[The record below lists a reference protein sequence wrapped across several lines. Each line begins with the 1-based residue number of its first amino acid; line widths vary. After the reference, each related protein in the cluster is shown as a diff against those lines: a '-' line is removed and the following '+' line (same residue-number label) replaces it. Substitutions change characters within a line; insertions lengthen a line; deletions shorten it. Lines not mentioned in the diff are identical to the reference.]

1 MKESILFDEFWSHP
15 NKLLEN
21 HIKNMISVGDEELD
35 KQVKLYHDIAKL
47 KNNFQIYIRDTSSDK
62 LDKNHSFLSAYFF
75 LLNSKF
81 DEIPTLFGFLAIVSH
96 HGDAVNLMTLAR
108 DANKFFKNSKEL
120 EYWEEVANAAKNI
133 EVYSGLSTKKDEF
146 LDRVEKLRQYLILLQ
161 YRYKFTYED
170 FINFKSLYSNL
181 VYSDKFEAIF
191 NEPRQENKQ
200 IPLCELEQYISKLA
214 EKSDDEKPN
223 KRDTFRNFVLNNFD
237 ENYKLFTL
245 TAPTGY
251 GKTLTALNFTLKFNK
266 SRIIYT
272 LPFTSIID
280 QTYDI
285 IAKIYKNSD
294 ISVSKAHHKTTI
306 DEENL
311 TEEDRYSKIKFLME
325 SFSGEINVTT
335 LYQLI
340 FALFG
345 NKNKDNVKFN
355 QLKNSV
361 VIIDE
366 AQAIPYNFR
375 KDFILLCEII
385 SQRLGTIFIF
395 MSATMPVIKS
405 ENFKEIS
412 NLEYF
417 SKQDR
422 YVIKW
427 LDIGGEEGF
436 LEKICETARDKNT
449 LVVVNTIKKAQELFV
464 KLKDK
469 FSCFCLN
476 GYMYDE
482 HKRATIEAV
491 KRAINTN
498 KDDPLASKI
507 LLIST
512 QSIEAGVDLDFDVGF
527 REVSPISSI
536 IQTAGRVNRHFG
548 KIRGELY
555 VFPEISK
562 FTNLIYGDLYKV
574 SGAILEDFRRKEVRE
589 SEILEISNSFF
600 QKVSAQLERD
610 MDESD
615 IGKRIKKLEF
625 EDINEE
631 IKKVMDDNC
640 KQTLIIEAK
649 ENFIKDFEAEIFEI
663 KNTKNNEST
672 DTKKNKFDI
681 RDLLKNH
688 IRKLSK
694 FSINVTF
701 KDMDKLTPNLKQ
713 IRGLKDMFYLPFG
726 SPYFYSTDYGLK
738 KDTNLDITDE
748 VFD

>member
-15 NKLLEN
+15 NKLLED
-21 HIKNMISVGDEELD
+21 HIKNMISPGDEELD

-47 KNNFQIYIRDTSSDK
+47 KNNFQIYIRDTSNDK
-62 LDKNHSFLSAYFF
+62 LDKNHSLLSAYFF

-96 HGDAVNLMTLAR
+96 HGDVLNLDRLVR
-108 DANKFFKNSKEL
+108 EDNKFLGDNFENSKEL
-120 EYWEEVANAAKNI
+120 KYWDEVADAAKNI
-133 EVYSGLSTKKDEF
+133 EIYSRLSTSKDEF
-146 LDRVEKLRQYLILLQ
+146 LKKAMSLQIFSCRLI
-161 YRYKFTYED
+161 YRNFTYKD
-170 FINFKSLYSNL
+170 FIDFKSLYSNL

-191 NEPRQENKQ
+191 SMPKQETKN
-200 IPLCELEQYISKLA
+200 IPIDVLEGDIQSLP
-214 EKSDDEKPN
+214 PN
-223 KRDTFRNFVLNNFD
+223 KKRDEFRKFVLNNFD

-251 GKTLTALNFTLKFNK
+251 GKTLTALNFALKFNK
-266 SRIIYT
+266 SRIIYA

-285 IAKIYKNSD
+285 IAKIYENSD

-306 DEENL
+306 GEENL

-340 FALFG
+340 FSLFG

-366 AQAIPYNFR
+366 AQAIPYKFR

-427 LDIGGEEGF
+427 LGISGEEDL
-436 LEKICETARDKNT
+436 LEKICQVARDKNT

-464 KLKDK
+464 KLKDE

-476 GYMYDE
+476 GYMYDD

-491 KRAINTN
+491 RCAIDKS

-548 KIRGELY
+548 EIRGELY

-562 FTNLIYGDLYKV
+562 FTNLIYGDLQKV
-574 SGAILEDFRRKEVRE
+574 SKAILEIFKQREVRE
-589 SEILEISNSFF
+589 SEILEISNLYF
-600 QKVSAQLERD
+600 QKISDQLENLYIQS
-610 MDESD
+610 E
-615 IGKRIKKLEF
+615 IKKLEF
-625 EDINEE
+625 ENINQKIEE
-631 IKKVMDDNC
+631 IMDDNC
-640 KQTLIIEAK
+640 KQTLMIEAK
-649 ENFIKDFEAEIFEI
+649 ENFIKNFEAKILEI
-663 KNTKNNEST
+663 KNSQNDEFT
-672 DTKKNKFDI
+672 I

-694 FSINVTF
+694 FSINVTL
-701 KDMDKLTPNLKQ
+701 KDKEKLLPNLRQ

-726 SPYFYSTDYGLK
+726 SSYFYSTDYGLK
-738 KDTNLDITDE
+738 KDMNLDITDE

>member
-21 HIKNMISVGDEELD
+21 HIKNMISPGDEELD

-47 KNNFQIYIRDTSSDK
+47 KNNFQIYIRDTSNDK

-75 LLNSKF
+75 ILNSKF
-81 DEIPTLFGFLAIVSH
+81 DEIPTLFGLLAIISH

-120 EYWEEVANAAKNI
+120 EYWEEVANAAKNTQ
-133 EVYSGLSTKKDEF
+133 VYSGLSTKKDEF
-146 LDRVEKLRQYLILLQ
+146 LARGEKLRQYLILLQ
-161 YRYKFTYED
+161 YKHKFTYED

-191 NEPRQENKQ
+191 SMPKQETKD
-200 IPLCELEQYISKLA
+200 IPIDVLECDIKTLP
-214 EKSDDEKPN
+214 PN
-223 KRDTFRNFVLNNFD
+223 KKRDEFRKFVLNNFD

-251 GKTLTALNFTLKFNK
+251 GKTLTALNFALKFNK

-285 IAKIYKNSD
+285 VAKIYKNSN

-311 TEEDRYSKIKFLME
+311 TEDDRYSKIKFLME
-325 SFSGEINVTT
+325 SFSGEINITT

-340 FALFG
+340 FAIFG

-412 NLEYF
+412 NLDYF

-427 LDIGGEEGF
+427 LDISGEED
-436 LEKICETARDKNT
+436 LLKKICETARDKNT

-464 KLKDK
+464 KLRDK

-476 GYMYDE
+476 GYMYDD
-482 HKRATIEAV
+482 HKHATIEAV

-527 REVSPISSI
+527 REVSPISSV
-536 IQTAGRVNRHFG
+536 IQIAGRVNRHFG
-548 KIRGELY
+548 KIMGELY

-562 FTNLIYGDLYKV
+562 FTNLIYGDLQKV
-574 SGAILEDFRRKEVRE
+574 SKAILEIFKQREVRE
-589 SEILEISNSFF
+589 SEILEISNLYF
-600 QKVSAQLERD
+600 QKISDQLENLYIQS
-610 MDESD
+610 E
-615 IGKRIKKLEF
+615 IKKLEF
-625 EDINEE
+625 ENINQKIEE
-631 IKKVMDDNC
+631 IMKDNH
-640 KQTLIIEAK
+640 KQTLIIEPE
-649 ENFIKDFEAEIFEI
+649 ENFIKDFEAKIIEI
-663 KNTKNNEST
+663 KNSANGEFT
-672 DTKKNKFDI
+672 I

-694 FSINVTF
+694 FSINVTL
-701 KDMDKLTPNLKQ
+701 KDKEKLTPNLKQ
-713 IRGLKDMFYLPFG
+713 MRGLKDMFYLPFG
-726 SPYFYSTDYGLK
+726 SSYFYSADYGLK

>member
-21 HIKNMISVGDEELD
+21 HIKNMISPGDEELD

-47 KNNFQIYIRDTSSDK
+47 KNNFQIYIRDTSNDK

-108 DANKFFKNSKEL
+108 EANKFFKNSKEL

-133 EVYSGLSTKKDEF
+133 KIYSGLSTKKDEF
-146 LDRVEKLRQYLILLQ
+146 LDGAERLRRYLILLQ
-161 YRYKFTYED
+161 YKHKFTYED

-251 GKTLTALNFTLKFNK
+251 GKTLTALNFALKFNK
-266 SRIIYT
+266 SRIIYA

-325 SFSGEINVTT
+325 SFSGEINATT

-427 LDIGGEEGF
+427 LDISGEEEL
-436 LEKICETARDKNT
+436 LEKICETAKDKNT

-464 KLKDK
+464 KLRDK

-476 GYMYDE
+476 GYMHDR
-482 HKRATIEAV
+482 HKRAIIRMV
-491 KRAINTN
+491 RCGISKS
-498 KDDPLASKI
+498 KKDPLASKI

-548 KIRGELY
+548 EICGELY

-562 FTNLIYGDLYKV
+562 FTKSIYGDLYKV
-574 SGAILEDFRRKEVRE
+574 SGTILENFRQREVRE
-589 SEILEISNSFF
+589 SEILEISNLYF
-600 QKVSAQLERD
+600 QKISNQLENLYI
-610 MDESD
+610 ESE
-615 IGKRIKKLEF
+615 IKKLEF
-625 EDINEE
+625 ENINQKIEE
-631 IKKVMDDNC
+631 IMDDNC

-649 ENFIKDFEAEIFEI
+649 ENFIKDFEAKILEI
-663 KNTKNNEST
+663 KDSQNDEFT
-672 DTKKNKFDI
+672 I

-701 KDMDKLTPNLKQ
+701 KDKEKLLPNLRQ

-726 SPYFYSTDYGLK
+726 SSYFYSVDYGLK
-738 KDTNLDITDE
+738 KDTNLDIEDE

>member
-1 MKESILFDEFWSHP
+1 MMKESILFDEFWSHP

-21 HIKNMISVGDEELD
+21 HIKNMISPDDEELG

-47 KNNFQIYIRDTSSDK
+47 KNNFQIYIRDTSNDK
-62 LDKNHSFLSAYFF
+62 LDKNHSLLSAYFF

-81 DEIPTLFGFLAIVSH
+81 DEILTLFGFLVIVSH
-96 HGDAVNLMTLAR
+96 HGNVVNLMTLSR
-108 DANKFFKNSKEL
+108 EANKFFKNQKEL
-120 EYWEEVANAAKNI
+120 EQWDEVANAAKNI
-133 EVYSGLSTKKDEF
+133 KIYSGLSTKKDEF
-146 LDRVEKLRQYLILLQ
+146 LNRAEKLRQYLVLSQ
-161 YRYKFTYED
+161 YRHKFTYED

-181 VYSDKFEAIF
+181 IYSDKFEAIF
-191 NEPRQENKQ
+191 SMPKQENKD
-200 IPLCELEQYISKLA
+200 IPIDVLEASIKNLP
-214 EKSDDEKPN
+214 PN
-223 KRDTFRNFVLNNFD
+223 KKRDAFRNFVLNNFD
-237 ENYKLFTL
+237 KERKLFTL

-251 GKTLTALNFTLKFNK
+251 GKTLTALNFALKFNK
-266 SRIIYT
+266 SRIIYA

-285 IAKIYKNSD
+285 VAKIYKNSD
-294 ISVSKAHHKTTI
+294 ILVSKAHHKTTI
-306 DEENL
+306 GEENL
-311 TEEDRYSKIKFLME
+311 TKEDRYSKIKFLME
-325 SFSGEINVTT
+325 SFSGEINITT

-405 ENFKEIS
+405 EKFKEIS
-412 NLEYF
+412 NLDYF

-427 LDIGGEEGF
+427 LDIGGEDEL
-436 LEKICETARDKNT
+436 LEKICEAASDKNT
-449 LVVVNTIKKAQELFV
+449 LVVVNTIKKAQELFT
-464 KLKDK
+464 KLRDK

-476 GYMYDE
+476 GYMYDD

-491 KRAINTN
+491 RCAVN
-498 KDDPLASKI
+498 KSKVDPLASKI

-512 QSIEAGVDLDFDVGF
+512 QSIEAGVDLDFDIGF

-548 KIRGELY
+548 ATRGELY

-574 SGAILEDFRRKEVRE
+574 SGTILSDLKQKEVRE
-589 SEILEISNSFF
+589 SEILEISNLYF
-600 QKVSAQLERD
+600 QKISNQLENLH
-610 MDESD
+610 
-615 IGKRIKKLEF
+615 IKSEIEKLEF
-625 EDINEE
+625 ENINQKIEDIMN
-631 IKKVMDDNC
+631 DNY
-640 KQTLIIEAK
+640 KQTIIIEPE
-649 ENFIKDFEAEIFEI
+649 ENFIKNFEAKIFEI
-663 KNTKNNEST
+663 KNSPNE
-672 DTKKNKFDI
+672 KFTI
-681 RDLLKNH
+681 RDLFKNH

-694 FSINVTF
+694 FSINVAL
-701 KDMDKLTPNLKQ
+701 KDMNKLMPNLKQ
-713 IRGLKDMFYLPFG
+713 INGLRDMFYLPFG
-726 SPYFYSTDYGLK
+726 SSYFYSAEYGLK

>member
-1 MKESILFDEFWSHP
+1 MMKESILFDEFWSHP

-21 HIKNMISVGDEELD
+21 HIKNMISPDDDELD
-35 KQVKLYHDIAKL
+35 RQLKLYHDIAKL
-47 KNNFQIYIRDTSSDK
+47 KNNFQIYIRDTSNDK
-62 LDKNHSFLSAYFF
+62 LDKNHSLLSAYFF

-81 DEIPTLFGFLAIVSH
+81 DEILTLFGFLAIVSH
-96 HGDAVNLMTLAR
+96 HGDVVNLMTLAR
-108 DANKFFKNSKEL
+108 EANKFFKNQKEL
-120 EYWEEVANAAKNI
+120 EQWDEVAGAAKNI
-133 EVYSGLSTKKDEF
+133 KIYSGLSTKKNEF
-146 LDRVEKLRQYLILLQ
+146 IDRVEKLRQYLVLSQ

-181 VYSDKFEAIF
+181 IYSDKFEAIF
-191 NEPRQENKQ
+191 SMPKQENKD
-200 IPLCELEQYISKLA
+200 IPIDVLEASIKNLP
-214 EKSDDEKPN
+214 PN
-223 KRDTFRNFVLNNFD
+223 EKRDAFRNFVLNNFD
-237 ENYKLFTL
+237 KERKLFTL

-251 GKTLTALNFTLKFNK
+251 GKTLTALNFALKFNK
-266 SRIIYT
+266 SRIIYA

-285 IAKIYKNSD
+285 VAKIYKNSD
-294 ISVSKAHHKTTI
+294 ILVSKAHHKTTI
-306 DEENL
+306 GEENL
-311 TEEDRYSKIKFLME
+311 TKEDRYSKIKFLME

-405 ENFKEIS
+405 EKFKEIS
-412 NLEYF
+412 NLDYF

-427 LDIGGEEGF
+427 LDIGGEDEL
-436 LEKICETARDKNT
+436 LEKICEAASDKNT
-449 LVVVNTIKKAQELFV
+449 LVVVNTIKKAQELFT
-464 KLKDK
+464 KLRDK

-476 GYMYDE
+476 GYMYDD

-491 KRAINTN
+491 RCAID
-498 KDDPLASKI
+498 KSKVDPLASKI

-512 QSIEAGVDLDFDVGF
+512 QSIEAGVDLDFDIGF

-548 KIRGELY
+548 ATRGELY

-574 SGAILEDFRRKEVRE
+574 SGAILSDLKQKEVRE
-589 SEILEISNSFF
+589 SEILEISNLYF
-600 QKVSAQLERD
+600 QKISNQLENLH
-610 MDESD
+610 
-615 IGKRIKKLEF
+615 IKSEIEKLEF
-625 EDINEE
+625 ENINQKIEE
-631 IKKVMDDNC
+631 IMNDNY
-640 KQTLIIEAK
+640 KQTIIIEPK
-649 ENFIKDFEAEIFEI
+649 ENFIKDFEAKIFEI
-663 KNTKNNEST
+663 KNSPNE
-672 DTKKNKFDI
+672 KFTI
-681 RDLLKNH
+681 RDLFKNH

-694 FSINVTF
+694 FSINVAL
-701 KDMDKLTPNLKQ
+701 KDMNKLMPNLKQ
-713 IRGLKDMFYLPFG
+713 ISGLKDMFYLPFG
-726 SPYFYSTDYGLK
+726 SSYFYSAEYGLK

>member
-1 MKESILFDEFWSHP
+1 MMKESILFDEFWSHP

-21 HIKNMISVGDEELD
+21 HIKNMISPDDDELD
-35 KQVKLYHDIAKL
+35 RQVKLYHDIAKL
-47 KNNFQIYIRDTSSDK
+47 KNNFQIYIRDTSNDK
-62 LDKNHSFLSAYFF
+62 LDKNHSLLSAYFF

-96 HGDAVNLMTLAR
+96 HGDVVNLMTLAR
-108 DANKFFKNSKEL
+108 EANKFFKNQKEL
-120 EYWEEVANAAKNI
+120 EQWDEVAGAARNI
-133 EVYSGLSTKKDEF
+133 KIYSGLSTKKDEL
-146 LDRVEKLRQYLILLQ
+146 LDRAEKLRQYLVLSQ
-161 YRYKFTYED
+161 YRHKFTYED

-181 VYSDKFEAIF
+181 IYSDKFEAIF
-191 NEPRQENKQ
+191 SMPKQQTKNIPIDVLESDIQNLPPNE
-200 IPLCELEQYISKLA
+200 
-214 EKSDDEKPN
+214 
-223 KRDTFRNFVLNNFD
+223 KRDAFRKFVLNNFD
-237 ENYKLFTL
+237 KECKLFTL

-251 GKTLTALNFTLKFNK
+251 GKTLTALNFALKFNK
-266 SRIIYT
+266 PRIIYA

-285 IAKIYKNSD
+285 VVKIYKNSD
-294 ISVSKAHHKTTI
+294 ILVSKAHHKTTI

-311 TEEDRYSKIKFLME
+311 TKEDRYSKIKFLME

-412 NLEYF
+412 NLDYF

-427 LDIGGEEGF
+427 LDTDGEDEL
-436 LEKICETARDKNT
+436 LEKICETASDKNT
-449 LVVVNTIKKAQELFV
+449 LVVVNTIKKAQELFT
-464 KLKDK
+464 KLRDK

-476 GYMYDE
+476 GYMYDD
-482 HKRATIEAV
+482 HKCATIEAV
-491 KRAINTN
+491 KCAID
-498 KDDPLASKI
+498 KSKVDPLASKI

-512 QSIEAGVDLDFDVGF
+512 QSIEAGVDLDFDIGF

-548 KIRGELY
+548 ATRGELY

-574 SGAILEDFRRKEVRE
+574 SGAILSDLKQKEVRE
-589 SEILEISNSFF
+589 SEILEISNFYF
-600 QKVSAQLERD
+600 QKISNQLENLH
-610 MDESD
+610 
-615 IGKRIKKLEF
+615 IKSEIEKLEF
-625 EDINEE
+625 ENINQKIEDIMN
-631 IKKVMDDNC
+631 DNY
-640 KQTLIIEAK
+640 KQTIIIEPE
-649 ENFIKDFEAEIFEI
+649 ENFIKDFEAKIFEI
-663 KNTKNNEST
+663 KNSPNE
-672 DTKKNKFDI
+672 KFTI
-681 RDLLKNH
+681 RDLFKNH
-688 IRKLSK
+688 IRKLPE
-694 FSINVTF
+694 FSINVAL
-701 KDMDKLTPNLKQ
+701 KDMNKLMPNLKQ
-713 IRGLKDMFYLPFG
+713 INGLKDMFYLPFG
-726 SPYFYSTDYGLK
+726 SSYFYSAECGLK
-738 KDTNLDITDE
+738 KDTNLDIEDE

>member
-1 MKESILFDEFWSHP
+1 MMKESILFDEFWSHP

-21 HIKNMISVGDEELD
+21 HIKNMISPDDDELG

-47 KNNFQIYIRDTSSDK
+47 KNNFQIYIRDTSNDK
-62 LDKNHSFLSAYFF
+62 LDKNHSLLSAYFF

-96 HGDAVNLMTLAR
+96 HGDVVNLMTLAR
-108 DANKFFKNSKEL
+108 EANKFFKNQKEL
-120 EYWEEVANAAKNI
+120 EQWDEVAGAAKNI
-133 EVYSGLSTKKDEF
+133 KIYSGLSTKKDEF
-146 LDRVEKLRQYLILLQ
+146 LDRAEKLRQYLVLSQ
-161 YRYKFTYED
+161 YRHKFTYED

-181 VYSDKFEAIF
+181 IYNDKFEAIF
-191 NEPRQENKQ
+191 SMPKQQSKDIPIDVLESDIQNLPPNE
-200 IPLCELEQYISKLA
+200 
-214 EKSDDEKPN
+214 
-223 KRDTFRNFVLNNFD
+223 KRDAFRNFVLNNFD
-237 ENYKLFTL
+237 KECKLFTL

-251 GKTLTALNFTLKFNK
+251 GKTLTALNFALKFNK
-266 SRIIYT
+266 PRIIYA

-285 IAKIYKNSD
+285 VAKIYKNSD
-294 ISVSKAHHKTTI
+294 ILVSKAHHKTTI
-306 DEENL
+306 GEENL
-311 TEEDRYSKIKFLME
+311 TQEDRYSKIKFLME

-412 NLEYF
+412 NLDYF

-427 LDIGGEEGF
+427 LDIGGEDEL
-436 LEKICETARDKNT
+436 LEKICEAASDKNT
-449 LVVVNTIKKAQELFV
+449 LVVVNTIKKAQELFT
-464 KLKDK
+464 KLRDK

-476 GYMYDE
+476 GYMYDD

-491 KRAINTN
+491 RCAVN
-498 KDDPLASKI
+498 KSKVDPLASKI

-512 QSIEAGVDLDFDVGF
+512 QSIEAGVDLDFDIGF

-548 KIRGELY
+548 ATRGELY

-574 SGAILEDFRRKEVRE
+574 SGTILSDLKQKEVRE
-589 SEILEISNSFF
+589 SEILEISNLYF
-600 QKVSAQLERD
+600 QKISNQLENLH
-610 MDESD
+610 
-615 IGKRIKKLEF
+615 IKSEIEKLEF
-625 EDINEE
+625 ENINQKIEDIMN
-631 IKKVMDDNC
+631 DNY
-640 KQTLIIEAK
+640 KQTLIIEPE
-649 ENFIKDFEAEIFEI
+649 ENFIKNFEAKIFEI
-663 KNTKNNEST
+663 KNSPNE
-672 DTKKNKFDI
+672 KFTI
-681 RDLLKNH
+681 KDLFKNH

-694 FSINVTF
+694 FSINVTL
-701 KDMDKLTPNLKQ
+701 KDMNKLMPNLKQ
-713 IRGLKDMFYLPFG
+713 INGLKDIFYLPFG
-726 SPYFYSTDYGLK
+726 SSYFYSAECGLK
-738 KDTNLDITDE
+738 KDTNLDIEDE

>member
-1 MKESILFDEFWSHP
+1 MMKESILFDEFWSHP

-21 HIKNMISVGDEELD
+21 HIKNMISPDDEELG

-62 LDKNHSFLSAYFF
+62 LDKNHSLLSAYFF

-96 HGDAVNLMTLAR
+96 HGDVVNLMTLAR
-108 DANKFFKNSKEL
+108 ETNKFFKNQKEL
-120 EYWEEVANAAKNI
+120 EQWDEVAGAAKNI
-133 EVYSGLSTKKDEF
+133 KIYSGLSTKKDEF
-146 LDRVEKLRQYLILLQ
+146 LDRAEKLRQYLVLSQ
-161 YRYKFTYED
+161 YRRKFTYED

-181 VYSDKFEAIF
+181 IYGDKFEAIF
-191 NEPRQENKQ
+191 GMPKQQTKYILIDVLEAGIQNLPPNE
-200 IPLCELEQYISKLA
+200 
-214 EKSDDEKPN
+214 
-223 KRDTFRNFVLNNFD
+223 KRDAFRKFVLNNFD

-251 GKTLTALNFTLKFNK
+251 GKTLTALNFALKFNK
-266 SRIIYT
+266 PRIIYV

-285 IAKIYKNSD
+285 VAKIYKNSD
-294 ISVSKAHHKTTI
+294 ILVSKAHHKTTI
-306 DEENL
+306 GEENL

-405 ENFKEIS
+405 EKFKEIS
-412 NLEYF
+412 NLDYF

-427 LDIGGEEGF
+427 LDTGGEDEL
-436 LEKICETARDKNT
+436 LEKIYEAASDKNT
-449 LVVVNTIKKAQELFV
+449 LIVVNTIKKAQELFT
-464 KLKDK
+464 KLRDK
-469 FSCFCLN
+469 FNCFCLN
-476 GYMYDE
+476 GYMYDD

-491 KRAINTN
+491 RCAID
-498 KDDPLASKI
+498 KSKVDPLASKI

-548 KIRGELY
+548 EICGELY

-574 SGAILEDFRRKEVRE
+574 SGAILSDLKQKEVRE
-589 SEILEISNSFF
+589 SEILEISNLYF
-600 QKVSAQLERD
+600 QKISNQLENLH
-610 MDESD
+610 
-615 IGKRIKKLEF
+615 IKSEIEKLEF
-625 EDINEE
+625 ENINQKIEDIMNG
-631 IKKVMDDNC
+631 NY
-640 KQTLIIEAK
+640 KQTIIIEPE
-649 ENFIKDFEAEIFEI
+649 ENFIKDFEARIFEI
-663 KNTKNNEST
+663 KNSPNE
-672 DTKKNKFDI
+672 KFTI
-681 RDLLKNH
+681 RDLFKNH

-694 FSINVTF
+694 FSINVTL
-701 KDMDKLTPNLKQ
+701 KDMNKLMPNLKQ
-713 IRGLKDMFYLPFG
+713 INGLKDMFYLPFG
-726 SPYFYSTDYGLK
+726 SSYFYSAECGLK
-738 KDTNLDITDE
+738 KDMNLDITDE

>member
-21 HIKNMISVGDEELD
+21 HIKNMISPDDDELGR
-35 KQVKLYHDIAKL
+35 QVKLFHDIAKL

-62 LDKNHSFLSAYFF
+62 LDKNHSLLSAYFF

-81 DEIPTLFGFLAIVSH
+81 DEIPTMFGFLAIVSH
-96 HGDAVNLMTLAR
+96 HGDVVNLMTLAR
-108 DANKFFKNSKEL
+108 EDNKFFKNQKEL
-120 EYWEEVANAAKNI
+120 EQWDEVANAAKNI
-133 EVYSGLSTKKDEF
+133 KIYLGLSTKKDEF
-146 LDRVEKLRQYLILLQ
+146 LDRAEKLRQYLVLSQ
-161 YRYKFTYED
+161 YRHKFTYED

-181 VYSDKFEAIF
+181 IYSDKFEAIF
-191 NEPRQENKQ
+191 SMPKQQSKDIPIDVLESDIQNLPPNE
-200 IPLCELEQYISKLA
+200 
-214 EKSDDEKPN
+214 
-223 KRDTFRNFVLNNFD
+223 KRDAFRKFVLNNFD
-237 ENYKLFTL
+237 KECKLFTL

-251 GKTLTALNFTLKFNK
+251 GKTLTALNFALKFNK
-266 SRIIYT
+266 PRIIYA

-285 IAKIYKNSD
+285 VAKIYKSSD
-294 ISVSKAHHKTTI
+294 ILVSKAHHKTTI

-311 TEEDRYSKIKFLME
+311 TDEDRYSKIKFLME

-340 FALFG
+340 FTLFG

-412 NLEYF
+412 NLDYF

-427 LDIGGEEGF
+427 LDIGGEDEL
-436 LEKICETARDKNT
+436 LEKICETASDKNT
-449 LVVVNTIKKAQELFV
+449 LVVVNTIKKAQELFT

-476 GYMYDE
+476 GYMYDD
-482 HKRATIEAV
+482 HKRATTRSV
-491 KRAINTN
+491 RCAID
-498 KDDPLASKI
+498 KSKVDPLASKI

-548 KIRGELY
+548 ATRGELY

-562 FTNLIYGDLYKV
+562 FANLIYGDLYKV
-574 SGAILEDFRRKEVRE
+574 SGAILGDLKQKEVRE
-589 SEILEISNSFF
+589 SEILEISNLFF
-600 QKVSAQLERD
+600 QKISNQLENLH
-610 MDESD
+610 
-615 IGKRIKKLEF
+615 IKSEIEKLEF
-625 EDINEE
+625 ENINQKIEDIMN
-631 IKKVMDDNC
+631 DNY
-640 KQTLIIEAK
+640 KQTIIIEPE
-649 ENFIKDFEAEIFEI
+649 ENFIKDFEAKIFEI
-663 KNTKNNEST
+663 KNSPNE
-672 DTKKNKFDI
+672 KFTI
-681 RDLLKNH
+681 RDLFKNH

-694 FSINVTF
+694 FSINVTL
-701 KDMDKLTPNLKQ
+701 KDMNKLMPNLKQ
-713 IRGLKDMFYLPFG
+713 INGLKDMFYLPFG
-726 SPYFYSTDYGLK
+726 SSYFYSAEYGLK
-738 KDTNLDITDE
+738 KDANLDITDE

>member
-21 HIKNMISVGDEELD
+21 HIKNMISAGDEELD

-47 KNNFQIYIRDTSSDK
+47 KNNFQIYIRDTSNDK
-62 LDKNHSFLSAYFF
+62 LDKNHSLLSAYFF
-75 LLNSKF
+75 ILNSKF

-108 DANKFFKNSKEL
+108 EANKFFKNSKEL
-120 EYWEEVANAAKNI
+120 EYWEEVANAAKNTQ
-133 EVYSGLSTKKDEF
+133 VYSGLSIKKDEF
-146 LDRVEKLRQYLILLQ
+146 LYRAERLRQYLILLQ
-161 YRYKFTYED
+161 YRYKFTYSD

-191 NEPRQENKQ
+191 SMPKQETKN
-200 IPLCELEQYISKLA
+200 IPIDALEGNIKTLP
-214 EKSDDEKPN
+214 PN
-223 KRDTFRNFVLNNFD
+223 KKRDEFRNFVLNNFD
-237 ENYKLFTL
+237 EDYKLFTL

-251 GKTLTALNFTLKFNK
+251 GKTLTALNFALKFNK
-266 SRIIYT
+266 SRIIYA

-285 IAKIYKNSD
+285 IAKIYKNND

-306 DEENL
+306 DEKNL
-311 TEEDRYSKIKFLME
+311 TNEDRYSKVKFLME

-427 LDIGGEEGF
+427 LDISGEED
-436 LEKICETARDKNT
+436 LLKKICETARDKNT
-449 LVVVNTIKKAQELFV
+449 LVVVNTIKKAQELFA
-464 KLKDK
+464 KLRDK

-476 GYMYDE
+476 GYMYDD
-482 HKRATIEAV
+482 HKHATIEAV
-491 KRAINTN
+491 RRAINTN
-498 KDDPLASKI
+498 KNDPLASKI

-548 KIRGELY
+548 EIRGELY

-562 FTNLIYGDLYKV
+562 FTNLIYGDLQKV
-574 SGAILEDFRRKEVRE
+574 SKAILEIFKQREVRE
-589 SEILEISNSFF
+589 SEILEISNFYF
-600 QKVSAQLERD
+600 QKISDQLENLYIQS
-610 MDESD
+610 E
-615 IGKRIKKLEF
+615 IKKLEF
-625 EDINEE
+625 ENINHKIEE
-631 IKKVMDDNC
+631 VMKDNH

-649 ENFIKDFEAEIFEI
+649 ENFIKDFEAKILEI
-663 KNTKNNEST
+663 KNSSNGEFT
-672 DTKKNKFDI
+672 I
-681 RDLLKNH
+681 RDILKNH

-701 KDMDKLTPNLKQ
+701 KDKEKLTPNLKQ
-713 IRGLKDMFYLPFG
+713 INGLKDMFYLPFG
-726 SPYFYSTDYGLK
+726 SSYFYSDDYGLK
-738 KDTNLDITDE
+738 KDTNLDIEDE

>member
-21 HIKNMISVGDEELD
+21 HIKNMISPDEDELG

-47 KNNFQIYIRDTSSDK
+47 KNNFQIYIRDTSNDK
-62 LDKNHSFLSAYFF
+62 LDKNHSLLSAYFF

-96 HGDAVNLMTLAR
+96 HGNVVNLMTLAR
-108 DANKFFKNSKEL
+108 EANKFFKNQKEL
-120 EYWEEVANAAKNI
+120 EQWEEVAGAAKNI
-133 EVYSGLSTKKDEF
+133 KIYSGLSTKKDEF
-146 LDRVEKLRQYLILLQ
+146 LDRAKKLRQYLVLSQ

-181 VYSDKFEAIF
+181 IYSDKFEAIF
-191 NEPRQENKQ
+191 SMPKQ
-200 IPLCELEQYISKLA
+200 QTKDIPIDVLEASIQKLP
-214 EKSDDEKPN
+214 PN
-223 KRDTFRNFVLNNFD
+223 KKRDAFKKFVLNNFD

-251 GKTLTALNFTLKFNK
+251 GKTLTALNFALKFNK
-266 SRIIYT
+266 SRIIYA

-285 IAKIYKNSD
+285 VAKIYKSSD
-294 ISVSKAHHKTTI
+294 ILVSKAHHKTTI

-311 TEEDRYSKIKFLME
+311 TKEDRYSKIKFLME

-405 ENFKEIS
+405 EKFKEIS
-412 NLEYF
+412 NLDYF

-427 LDIGGEEGF
+427 LDIGGEDEL
-436 LEKICETARDKNT
+436 LEKICETASDKNT
-449 LVVVNTIKKAQELFV
+449 LVVVNTIKKAQELFA

-469 FSCFCLN
+469 FNCFCLN
-476 GYMYDE
+476 GYMFDD
-482 HKRATIEAV
+482 HKRTTIEAV

-498 KDDPLASKI
+498 KNDPLESKI

-512 QSIEAGVDLDFDVGF
+512 QSIEAGVDLDFDIGF
-527 REVSPISSI
+527 REVAPISSI

-548 KIRGELY
+548 EIRGELY
-555 VFPEISK
+555 IFPEISK
-562 FTNLIYGDLYKV
+562 FINLIYGDLYKV
-574 SGAILEDFRRKEVRE
+574 SGAILSNLKQKEVRE
-589 SEILEISNSFF
+589 SEILEISNLYF
-600 QKVSAQLERD
+600 QKISNQLENLH
-610 MDESD
+610 
-615 IGKRIKKLEF
+615 IKSEIEKLEF
-625 EDINEE
+625 ENINQKIEDIMN
-631 IKKVMDDNC
+631 DNY
-640 KQTLIIEAK
+640 KQTIIIEPE
-649 ENFIKDFEAEIFEI
+649 ENFIKDFEAKIFEI
-663 KNTKNNEST
+663 KNSPNE
-672 DTKKNKFDI
+672 KFTI
-681 RDLLKNH
+681 RDLFKNH

-694 FSINVTF
+694 FSINVTL
-701 KDMDKLTPNLKQ
+701 KDMNKLMPNLKQ
-713 IRGLKDMFYLPFG
+713 INGLKDMFYLPFG
-726 SPYFYSTDYGLK
+726 SSYFYSADYGLK
-738 KDTNLDITDE
+738 KDTNLDIEDE

>member
-21 HIKNMISVGDEELD
+21 HIKNMISPDDDELG
-35 KQVKLYHDIAKL
+35 KQVKLFHDIAKL
-47 KNNFQIYIRDTSSDK
+47 KNNFQIYIRDTSNDK
-62 LDKNHSFLSAYFF
+62 LDKNHSLLSAYFF

-96 HGDAVNLMTLAR
+96 HGDVVNLMTLAR
-108 DANKFFKNSKEL
+108 EANKFFKNQKEL
-120 EYWEEVANAAKNI
+120 EQWDEVAGATKNI
-133 EVYSGLSTKKDEF
+133 KIYSGLSTKKDEF
-146 LDRVEKLRQYLILLQ
+146 LDRAEKLRQYLVLSQ
-161 YRYKFTYED
+161 YRHKFTYED

-181 VYSDKFEAIF
+181 IYSDKFEAIF
-191 NEPRQENKQ
+191 SMPKQQTKYIPIDVLEAGIQNLPPNE
-200 IPLCELEQYISKLA
+200 
-214 EKSDDEKPN
+214 
-223 KRDTFRNFVLNNFD
+223 KRDAFRNFVLNNFD

-251 GKTLTALNFTLKFNK
+251 GKTLTALNFALKFNK
-266 SRIIYT
+266 SRIIYA

-285 IAKIYKNSD
+285 VAKIYKSSD
-294 ISVSKAHHKTTI
+294 ILVSKAHHKTTI
-306 DEENL
+306 GEENL
-311 TEEDRYSKIKFLME
+311 TDEDRYSKIKFLME

-375 KDFILLCEII
+375 KDFILLCEIL
-385 SQRLGTIFIF
+385 SQRLGTVFIF

-412 NLEYF
+412 NLDYF

-427 LDIGGEEGF
+427 LDIDGEDEL
-436 LEKICETARDKNT
+436 LEKICKAANDKNT
-449 LVVVNTIKKAQELFV
+449 LVVVNTIKKAQELFT

-476 GYMYDE
+476 GYMYDD
-482 HKRATIEAV
+482 HKRATTRAV
-491 KRAINTN
+491 RCAID
-498 KDDPLASKI
+498 KSKVDPLASKI

-548 KIRGELY
+548 EIRGELY
-555 VFPEISK
+555 IFPEISK

-574 SGAILEDFRRKEVRE
+574 SGAILSDLKQKEVRE
-589 SEILEISNSFF
+589 SEILEISNLYF
-600 QKVSAQLERD
+600 QKISNQLENLH
-610 MDESD
+610 
-615 IGKRIKKLEF
+615 IKSEIEKLEF
-625 EDINEE
+625 ENINQKIEDIMN
-631 IKKVMDDNC
+631 DNY
-640 KQTLIIEAK
+640 KQTIIIEPE
-649 ENFIKDFEAEIFEI
+649 ENFIKDFEAKIFEI
-663 KNTKNNEST
+663 KNSPNE
-672 DTKKNKFDI
+672 KFTI
-681 RDLLKNH
+681 RDLFKNH

-694 FSINVTF
+694 FSINVTL
-701 KDMDKLTPNLKQ
+701 KDMNKLMPNLKQ
-713 IRGLKDMFYLPFG
+713 INGLKDMFYLPFG
-726 SPYFYSTDYGLK
+726 SSYFYSADYGLK
-738 KDTNLDITDE
+738 KDTNLDIEDE

>member
-21 HIKNMISVGDEELD
+21 HIKNMISAGDEELD

-47 KNNFQIYIRDTSSDK
+47 KNNFQIYIRDASNDK
-62 LDKNHSFLSAYFF
+62 LDKNHSLLSAYFF

-96 HGDAVNLMTLAR
+96 HGDVVNLMTLAR
-108 DANKFFKNSKEL
+108 EANKFFKNQKEL
-120 EYWEEVANAAKNI
+120 EQWDEVAGAAKNI
-133 EVYSGLSTKKDEF
+133 KIYLGLSTKKDEF
-146 LDRVEKLRQYLILLQ
+146 LDRAEKLRQYLVLSQ
-161 YRYKFTYED
+161 YRDKFTYED

-181 VYSDKFEAIF
+181 IYSDKFEAIF
-191 NEPRQENKQ
+191 SMPKQENKD
-200 IPLCELEQYISKLA
+200 IPIDVLE
-214 EKSDDEKPN
+214 SDIKNLPPN
-223 KRDTFRNFVLNNFD
+223 KKRNTFRNFVLNNFD
-237 ENYKLFTL
+237 EKYKLFTL

-251 GKTLTALNFTLKFNK
+251 GKTLTALNFALKFNK
-266 SRIIYT
+266 SRIIYA

-285 IAKIYKNSD
+285 VAKIYKNSD
-294 ISVSKAHHKTTI
+294 ILVSKAHHKTTI

-375 KDFILLCEII
+375 KDFILLCEIL
-385 SQRLGTIFIF
+385 SQRLGTVFIF

-412 NLEYF
+412 NLDYF

-427 LDIGGEEGF
+427 LDIDGEDEL
-436 LEKICETARDKNT
+436 LEKICKAANDKNT
-449 LVVVNTIKKAQELFV
+449 LVVVNTIKKAQELFT

-476 GYMYDE
+476 GYMYDD
-482 HKRATIEAV
+482 HKRATTRAV
-491 KRAINTN
+491 RCAID
-498 KDDPLASKI
+498 KSKVDPLASKI

-548 KIRGELY
+548 EIRGELY
-555 VFPEISK
+555 IFPEISK

-574 SGAILEDFRRKEVRE
+574 SGAILSDLKQKEVRE
-589 SEILEISNSFF
+589 SEILEISNLYF
-600 QKVSAQLERD
+600 QKISNQLENLH
-610 MDESD
+610 
-615 IGKRIKKLEF
+615 IKSEIEKLEF
-625 EDINEE
+625 ENINQKIEDIMN
-631 IKKVMDDNC
+631 DNH
-640 KQTLIIEAK
+640 KQTLIIEPE
-649 ENFIKDFEAEIFEI
+649 ENFIKDFEAKIFEI
-663 KNTKNNEST
+663 KNSPNE
-672 DTKKNKFDI
+672 KFTI
-681 RDLLKNH
+681 RDLFKNH

-694 FSINVTF
+694 FSINVTL
-701 KDMDKLTPNLKQ
+701 KDMNKLMPNLKQ
-713 IRGLKDMFYLPFG
+713 INGLKDMFYLPFG
-726 SPYFYSTDYGLK
+726 SSYFYSADYGLK
-738 KDTNLDITDE
+738 KDTNLDIEDE

>member
-21 HIKNMISVGDEELD
+21 HIKNMISPIDDELD

-47 KNNFQIYIRDTSSDK
+47 KNNFQIYIRDTSNDK
-62 LDKNHSFLSAYFF
+62 LDKNHSLLSAYFF

-96 HGDAVNLMTLAR
+96 HGDVLNLDRLVR
-108 DANKFFKNSKEL
+108 EDNKFLGDNFENSKEL
-120 EYWEEVANAAKNI
+120 KYWDEVADAVKNI
-133 EVYSGLSTKKDEF
+133 EIYSRLSTSKDEF
-146 LDRVEKLRQYLILLQ
+146 LKKAMSLQIFSCRLI
-161 YRYKFTYED
+161 YRNFTYKD
-170 FINFKSLYSNL
+170 FIDFKSLYSNL

-191 NEPRQENKQ
+191 SMPKQQTKYIPIDVLEAGIQNLPPNE
-200 IPLCELEQYISKLA
+200 
-214 EKSDDEKPN
+214 
-223 KRDTFRNFVLNNFD
+223 KRDAFRNFVLNNFD

-251 GKTLTALNFTLKFNK
+251 GKTLTALNFALKFNK
-266 SRIIYT
+266 SRIIYA

-285 IAKIYKNSD
+285 VAKIYKSSD
-294 ISVSKAHHKTTI
+294 ILVSKAHHKTTI
-306 DEENL
+306 GEENL
-311 TEEDRYSKIKFLME
+311 TKEDRYSKIKFLME
-325 SFSGEINVTT
+325 SFSGEINITT

-412 NLEYF
+412 NLDYF

-427 LDIGGEEGF
+427 LDISGEEEL
-436 LEKICETARDKNT
+436 LEKICETAKDKNT

-464 KLKDK
+464 KLRDK
-469 FSCFCLN
+469 FTCSCLN
-476 GYMYDE
+476 GYMYDD

-491 KRAINTN
+491 RCAIDKS

-512 QSIEAGVDLDFDVGF
+512 QSIEAGVDLDFDVGC

-548 KIRGELY
+548 EISGELY

-574 SGAILEDFRRKEVRE
+574 SGTILEDFRRKEVRE

-649 ENFIKDFEAEIFEI
+649 ENFIKDFEAKILEI
-663 KNTKNNEST
+663 KNSQNDEFT
-672 DTKKNKFDI
+672 I

-701 KDMDKLTPNLKQ
+701 KDKEKLLPNLRQ

-726 SPYFYSTDYGLK
+726 SSYFYSDDYGLK

>member
-15 NKLLEN
+15 NKLLED
-21 HIKNMISVGDEELD
+21 HIKNMISPGDEELD

-47 KNNFQIYIRDTSSDK
+47 KNNFQIYIRDTLNDK

-108 DANKFFKNSKEL
+108 EANKFFKNSKEL
-120 EYWEEVANAAKNI
+120 EYWDEVAGAAKNI
-133 EVYSGLSTKKDEF
+133 NIYLGLSTKKDEF
-146 LDRVEKLRQYLILLQ
+146 LDRAEKLRQYLILLQ

-191 NEPRQENKQ
+191 SMPKQETKD
-200 IPLCELEQYISKLA
+200 IPIDVLE
-214 EKSDDEKPN
+214 SDIQSLPPN
-223 KRDTFRNFVLNNFD
+223 KKRDEFRKFVLNNFD

-251 GKTLTALNFTLKFNK
+251 GKTLTALNFALKFNK

-361 VIIDE
+361 VVIDE
-366 AQAIPYNFR
+366 AQAIPYKFR
-375 KDFILLCEII
+375 KDFILLCETI

-412 NLEYF
+412 NLAYF

-427 LDIGGEEGF
+427 LDIGGEEG
-436 LEKICETARDKNT
+436 LLKKICETARDKNI

-469 FSCFCLN
+469 FCCFCLN

-491 KRAINTN
+491 RRAINTN

-548 KIRGELY
+548 EICGELY

-562 FTNLIYGDLYKV
+562 FTNLIYGDLQKV
-574 SGAILEDFRRKEVRE
+574 SKAILEIFKQREVRE
-589 SEILEISNSFF
+589 SEILEISNLYF
-600 QKVSAQLERD
+600 QKISDQLENLYI
-610 MDESD
+610 ESE
-615 IGKRIKKLEF
+615 IKKLEF
-625 EDINEE
+625 ENINQKIEE
-631 IKKVMDDNC
+631 IMNDSC
-640 KQTLIIEAK
+640 KQTLIIEPE
-649 ENFIKDFEAEIFEI
+649 ENFIKDFEAKILEI
-663 KNTKNNEST
+663 KDSQNNE
-672 DTKKNKFDI
+672 FAI
-681 RDLLKNH
+681 RDILKNH

-701 KDMDKLTPNLKQ
+701 KDKEKLTPNLKQ

-726 SPYFYSTDYGLK
+726 SSYFYSVDYGLK

>member
-21 HIKNMISVGDEELD
+21 HIKNMISPDDDELG

-47 KNNFQIYIRDTSSDK
+47 KNNFQIYIRDTSNDK
-62 LDKNHSFLSAYFF
+62 LDKNHSLLSAYFF

-96 HGDAVNLMTLAR
+96 HGDVVNLMTLAR
-108 DANKFFKNSKEL
+108 EANKFFKNQKEL
-120 EYWEEVANAAKNI
+120 EQWDEVADAAKNI
-133 EVYSGLSTKKDEF
+133 KIYSGLSTKKDEF
-146 LDRVEKLRQYLILLQ
+146 LDRAEKLRQYLVLSQ
-161 YRYKFTYED
+161 YRHKFTYED

-181 VYSDKFEAIF
+181 IYSDKFEAIF
-191 NEPRQENKQ
+191 SIPKQESKDIPIDVLEGDIQNLPPNE
-200 IPLCELEQYISKLA
+200 
-214 EKSDDEKPN
+214 
-223 KRDTFRNFVLNNFD
+223 KRDAFRNFVLNNFD
-237 ENYKLFTL
+237 KERKLFTL

-266 SRIIYT
+266 PRIIYA

-280 QTYDI
+280 QTYEI
-285 IAKIYKNSD
+285 VAKIYKNSD
-294 ISVSKAHHKTTI
+294 ILVSKAHHKTTI
-306 DEENL
+306 GEENL
-311 TEEDRYSKIKFLME
+311 TQEDRYSKIKFLME

-412 NLEYF
+412 NLDYF

-427 LDIGGEEGF
+427 LDIGGEDEL
-436 LEKICETARDKNT
+436 LEKICEAASDKNT
-449 LVVVNTIKKAQELFV
+449 LVVVNTIKKAQELFT
-464 KLKDK
+464 KLRDK

-476 GYMYDE
+476 GYMYDD

-491 KRAINTN
+491 RCAID
-498 KDDPLASKI
+498 KSKVDPLASKI

-512 QSIEAGVDLDFDVGF
+512 QSIEAGVDLDFNIGF

-548 KIRGELY
+548 ATRGELY

-574 SGAILEDFRRKEVRE
+574 SGTILSDLKQKEVQE
-589 SEILEISNSFF
+589 SEILEISNLYF
-600 QKVSAQLERD
+600 QKISNQLENLH
-610 MDESD
+610 
-615 IGKRIKKLEF
+615 IKSEIEKLEF
-625 EDINEE
+625 ENINQKIEDIMN
-631 IKKVMDDNC
+631 DNY
-640 KQTLIIEAK
+640 KQTIIIEPE
-649 ENFIKDFEAEIFEI
+649 ENFIKDFEAKIFEI
-663 KNTKNNEST
+663 KNSPNE
-672 DTKKNKFDI
+672 KFTI
-681 RDLLKNH
+681 RDLFKNH

-694 FSINVTF
+694 FSINVTL
-701 KDMDKLTPNLKQ
+701 KDMNKLMPNLKQ
-713 IRGLKDMFYLPFG
+713 INGLKDMFYLSFG
-726 SPYFYSTDYGLK
+726 SSYFYSAEYGLK

>member
-21 HIKNMISVGDEELD
+21 HIKNMISPDEDELG

-47 KNNFQIYIRDTSSDK
+47 KNNFQIYIRDTSNDK
-62 LDKNHSFLSAYFF
+62 LDKNHSLLSAYFF

-96 HGDAVNLMTLAR
+96 HGNVVNLMTLAR
-108 DANKFFKNSKEL
+108 EANKFFKNQKEL
-120 EYWEEVANAAKNI
+120 EQWEEVAGAAKNI
-133 EVYSGLSTKKDEF
+133 KIYSGLSTKKDEF
-146 LDRVEKLRQYLILLQ
+146 LDRAKKLRQYLVLSQ

-181 VYSDKFEAIF
+181 IYSDKFEAIF
-191 NEPRQENKQ
+191 SMPKQESKDIPIDVLESDIKNLPPNE
-200 IPLCELEQYISKLA
+200 
-214 EKSDDEKPN
+214 
-223 KRDTFRNFVLNNFD
+223 KRDAFRNFVLNNFD

-251 GKTLTALNFTLKFNK
+251 GKTLTALNFALKFNK
-266 SRIIYT
+266 SRIIYA

-285 IAKIYKNSD
+285 VAKIYKNSD
-294 ISVSKAHHKTTI
+294 ILVSKAHHKTTI
-306 DEENL
+306 CEENL
-311 TEEDRYSKIKFLME
+311 TKEDRYSKIKFLME

-422 YVIKW
+422 YIIKW
-427 LDIGGEEGF
+427 LDIGGEDEL
-436 LEKICETARDKNT
+436 LEKICETASDKNT
-449 LVVVNTIKKAQELFV
+449 LVVVNTIKKAQELFA
-464 KLKDK
+464 KLRDK
-469 FSCFCLN
+469 FNCFCLN
-476 GYMYDE
+476 GYMYDD

-491 KRAINTN
+491 RCAVN
-498 KDDPLASKI
+498 KSKVDPLASKI

-536 IQTAGRVNRHFG
+536 IQTAGRINRHFG
-548 KIRGELY
+548 ATRGELY
-555 VFPEISK
+555 VFPEVSK

-574 SGAILEDFRRKEVRE
+574 SGAILSNLKQKEVRE
-589 SEILEISNSFF
+589 SEILEISNLFF
-600 QKVSAQLERD
+600 QKISNQLENLY
-610 MDESD
+610 
-615 IGKRIKKLEF
+615 IKSEIEKLEF
-625 EDINEE
+625 ENINQKIEDIMN
-631 IKKVMDDNC
+631 DNY
-640 KQTLIIEAK
+640 KQTIIIEPK
-649 ENFIKDFEAEIFEI
+649 ENFIKDFEVKIFEI
-663 KNTKNNEST
+663 KNSPNE
-672 DTKKNKFDI
+672 KFTI
-681 RDLLKNH
+681 RDLFKNH
-688 IRKLSK
+688 IRKLSQ
-694 FSINVTF
+694 FSINVAL
-701 KDMDKLTPNLKQ
+701 KDMNKLMPNLKQ
-713 IRGLKDMFYLPFG
+713 INGLKDMFYLPFG
-726 SPYFYSTDYGLK
+726 SSYFYSAECGLK
-738 KDTNLDITDE
+738 KDTNLDIEDE

>member
-21 HIKNMISVGDEELD
+21 HIKNMISPDDDELG
-35 KQVKLYHDIAKL
+35 KQVKLFHDIAKL
-47 KNNFQIYIRDTSSDK
+47 KNNFQIYIRDTSNDK
-62 LDKNHSFLSAYFF
+62 LDKNHSLLSAYFF

-96 HGDAVNLMTLAR
+96 HGDVVNLMTLAR
-108 DANKFFKNSKEL
+108 EANKFFKNQKEL
-120 EYWEEVANAAKNI
+120 EQWDEVAGAAKNI
-133 EVYSGLSTKKDEF
+133 KIYSELSTKKDEF
-146 LDRVEKLRQYLILLQ
+146 LDRAKKLRQYLVLSQ

-181 VYSDKFEAIF
+181 IYSDKFEAIF
-191 NEPRQENKQ
+191 GMPKQQTKYIPIDVLESDIQNLPPNE
-200 IPLCELEQYISKLA
+200 
-214 EKSDDEKPN
+214 
-223 KRDTFRNFVLNNFD
+223 KRDAFRNFVLNNFD

-251 GKTLTALNFTLKFNK
+251 GKTLTALNFALKFNK
-266 SRIIYT
+266 SRIIYA

-285 IAKIYKNSD
+285 VAKIYKNSD
-294 ISVSKAHHKTTI
+294 ILVSKAHHKTTI
-306 DEENL
+306 SEENL
-311 TEEDRYSKIKFLME
+311 TDEDRYSKIKFLME

-375 KDFILLCEII
+375 KDFILLCEIV
-385 SQRLGTIFIF
+385 SQWLGTIFIF

-412 NLEYF
+412 NLDYF

-427 LDIGGEEGF
+427 LDIGGEDEL
-436 LEKICETARDKNT
+436 LEKICETASDKNT
-449 LVVVNTIKKAQELFV
+449 LVVVNTIKKAQELFT
-464 KLKDK
+464 KLRDK

-476 GYMYDE
+476 GYMYDD

-491 KRAINTN
+491 RCAID
-498 KDDPLASKI
+498 KSKVDPLASKI

-512 QSIEAGVDLDFDVGF
+512 QSIEAGVDLDFDIGF

-548 KIRGELY
+548 ATRGELY

-574 SGAILEDFRRKEVRE
+574 SGAILSDLKQKEVRE
-589 SEILEISNSFF
+589 SEILEISNLYF
-600 QKVSAQLERD
+600 QKISNQLENLH
-610 MDESD
+610 
-615 IGKRIKKLEF
+615 IKSEIEKLEF
-625 EDINEE
+625 ENINQKIEDIMN
-631 IKKVMDDNC
+631 DNY
-640 KQTLIIEAK
+640 KQTLIIEPE
-649 ENFIKDFEAEIFEI
+649 ENFIKNFEAKIFEI
-663 KNTKNNEST
+663 KNSPNE
-672 DTKKNKFDI
+672 KFTI
-681 RDLLKNH
+681 RDLFKNH

-694 FSINVTF
+694 FSINVTL
-701 KDMDKLTPNLKQ
+701 KDMNKLMPNLKQ
-713 IRGLKDMFYLPFG
+713 INGLKDIFYLPFG
-726 SPYFYSTDYGLK
+726 SSYFYSAECGLK
-738 KDTNLDITDE
+738 KDTNLDIEDE

>member
-21 HIKNMISVGDEELD
+21 HIKNMISPDDDKLG
-35 KQVKLYHDIAKL
+35 KQVKLFHDIAKL
-47 KNNFQIYIRDTSSDK
+47 KNNFQIYIRDTSNDK
-62 LDKNHSFLSAYFF
+62 LDKKHSLLSAYFF

-81 DEIPTLFGFLAIVSH
+81 DEVPTIFGFLAIVSH
-96 HGDAVNLMTLAR
+96 HGDVANLMTLAR
-108 DANKFFKNSKEL
+108 EANKFFKNQKEL
-120 EYWEEVANAAKNI
+120 EQWDEVAGAVKNI
-133 EVYSGLSTKKDEF
+133 KIYSGLSTQKDEF
-146 LDRVEKLRQYLILLQ
+146 LDRAEKLRQYLVLSQ
-161 YRYKFTYED
+161 YRHKFTYED

-181 VYSDKFEAIF
+181 IYSDKFEAIF
-191 NEPRQENKQ
+191 SMPKQQTKYIPIDVLESDIKNLPPNK
-200 IPLCELEQYISKLA
+200 
-214 EKSDDEKPN
+214 
-223 KRDTFRNFVLNNFD
+223 KRDTFRKFVLNNFD

-251 GKTLTALNFTLKFNK
+251 GKTLTALNFALKFNK
-266 SRIIYT
+266 SRIIYA

-285 IAKIYKNSD
+285 VAKIYKNSD
-294 ISVSKAHHKTTI
+294 ILVSKAHHKTTI

-311 TEEDRYSKIKFLME
+311 TDEDRYSKIKFLME

-412 NLEYF
+412 NLDYF

-427 LDIGGEEGF
+427 LDIGGEDEL
-436 LEKICETARDKNT
+436 LEKICEAASDKNT
-449 LVVVNTIKKAQELFV
+449 LVVVNTIKKAQELFA
-464 KLKDK
+464 KLRDK
-469 FSCFCLN
+469 FNCFCLN
-476 GYMYDE
+476 GYMYDD

-491 KRAINTN
+491 RCAID
-498 KDDPLASKI
+498 KSKVDPLASKI

-512 QSIEAGVDLDFDVGF
+512 QSIEAGVDLDFDIGF

-536 IQTAGRVNRHFG
+536 IQTAGRINRHFG
-548 KIRGELY
+548 EICGELY

-574 SGAILEDFRRKEVRE
+574 SGAILSDLKQKEVRE
-589 SEILEISNSFF
+589 SEILEISNLYF
-600 QKVSAQLERD
+600 QKISNQLENLH
-610 MDESD
+610 
-615 IGKRIKKLEF
+615 IKSEIEKLEF
-625 EDINEE
+625 ENINQKIEDIMN
-631 IKKVMDDNC
+631 DNH
-640 KQTLIIEAK
+640 KQTLIIEPE
-649 ENFIKDFEAEIFEI
+649 ENFIKDFEAKIFEI
-663 KNTKNNEST
+663 KNSPNE
-672 DTKKNKFDI
+672 KFTI
-681 RDLLKNH
+681 RDLFKNH

-694 FSINVTF
+694 FSINVTL
-701 KDMDKLTPNLKQ
+701 KDMNKLMPNLKQ
-713 IRGLKDMFYLPFG
+713 INGLKDMFYLPFG
-726 SPYFYSTDYGLK
+726 SSYFYSAECGLK
-738 KDTNLDITDE
+738 KDTNLDIEDE

>member
-1 MKESILFDEFWSHP
+1 MMKESILFDEFWSHP

-21 HIKNMISVGDEELD
+21 HIKNMISPDDEELG
-35 KQVKLYHDIAKL
+35 KHVKLFHDIAKL
-47 KNNFQIYIRDTSSDK
+47 KNNFQIYIRDTSNDK
-62 LDKNHSFLSAYFF
+62 LDKNHSLLSAYFF

-96 HGDAVNLMTLAR
+96 HGDVVNLMTLAR
-108 DANKFFKNSKEL
+108 EANKFFKNQKEL
-120 EYWEEVANAAKNI
+120 EQWDEVAGAAKNI
-133 EVYSGLSTKKDEF
+133 KIYSGLSTKKDEF
-146 LDRVEKLRQYLILLQ
+146 LDRAEKLRQYLVLSQ
-161 YRYKFTYED
+161 YRHKFTYED

-181 VYSDKFEAIF
+181 IYSDKFEAIF
-191 NEPRQENKQ
+191 SMPKQESKD
-200 IPLCELEQYISKLA
+200 IPIDVLE
-214 EKSDDEKPN
+214 SDIKNLPPN
-223 KRDTFRNFVLNNFD
+223 KKRDAFRKFVLNNFD

-251 GKTLTALNFTLKFNK
+251 GKTLTALNFALKFNEP
-266 SRIIYT
+266 RIIYA

-285 IAKIYKNSD
+285 VAKIYKNSD
-294 ISVSKAHHKTTI
+294 ILVSKAHHKTTI

-405 ENFKEIS
+405 EKFKEIS
-412 NLEYF
+412 NLDYF

-427 LDIGGEEGF
+427 LDIGGEDEL
-436 LEKICETARDKNT
+436 LEKICEAASDKNT
-449 LVVVNTIKKAQELFV
+449 LVVVNTIKKAQELFT
-464 KLKDK
+464 KLRDK

-476 GYMYDE
+476 GYMYDD

-491 KRAINTN
+491 RCAVN
-498 KDDPLASKI
+498 KSKVDPLASKI

-512 QSIEAGVDLDFDVGF
+512 QSIEAGVDLDFDIGF

-548 KIRGELY
+548 ATRGELY

-574 SGAILEDFRRKEVRE
+574 SGAILSDLKQKEVRE
-589 SEILEISNSFF
+589 SEILEISNLYF
-600 QKVSAQLERD
+600 QKISNQLENLH
-610 MDESD
+610 
-615 IGKRIKKLEF
+615 IKSEIEKLEF
-625 EDINEE
+625 ENINQKIEDIMN
-631 IKKVMDDNC
+631 DNY
-640 KQTLIIEAK
+640 KQTIIIEPE
-649 ENFIKDFEAEIFEI
+649 ENFIKDFEAKIFEI
-663 KNTKNNEST
+663 KNSPNE
-672 DTKKNKFDI
+672 KFTI
-681 RDLLKNH
+681 RDLFKNH

-694 FSINVTF
+694 FSINVAL
-701 KDMDKLTPNLKQ
+701 KDMNKLMPNLKQ
-713 IRGLKDMFYLPFG
+713 INGLKDMFYLPFG
-726 SPYFYSTDYGLK
+726 SSYFYSAEYGLK

>member
-21 HIKNMISVGDEELD
+21 HIKNMISPDDDELGR
-35 KQVKLYHDIAKL
+35 QVKLFHDIAKL

-62 LDKNHSFLSAYFF
+62 LDKNHSLLSAYFF

-81 DEIPTLFGFLAIVSH
+81 DEIPTMFGFLAIVSH
-96 HGDAVNLMTLAR
+96 HGDVVNLMTLAR
-108 DANKFFKNSKEL
+108 EDNKFFKNQKEL
-120 EYWEEVANAAKNI
+120 EQWDEVANAAKNI
-133 EVYSGLSTKKDEF
+133 KIYLGLSTKKDEF
-146 LDRVEKLRQYLILLQ
+146 LDRAEKLRQYLVLSQ
-161 YRYKFTYED
+161 YRHKFTYED

-181 VYSDKFEAIF
+181 IYSDKFEAIF
-191 NEPRQENKQ
+191 SMPKQQSKDIPIDVLESDIQNLPPNE
-200 IPLCELEQYISKLA
+200 
-214 EKSDDEKPN
+214 
-223 KRDTFRNFVLNNFD
+223 KRDAFRKFVLNNFD
-237 ENYKLFTL
+237 KECKLFTL

-251 GKTLTALNFTLKFNK
+251 GKTLTALNFALKFNK
-266 SRIIYT
+266 PRIIYA

-285 IAKIYKNSD
+285 VAKIYKSSD
-294 ISVSKAHHKTTI
+294 ILVSKAHHKTTI

-311 TEEDRYSKIKFLME
+311 TDEDRYSKIKFLME

-340 FALFG
+340 FTLFG

-412 NLEYF
+412 NLDYF

-427 LDIGGEEGF
+427 LDIGGEDEL
-436 LEKICETARDKNT
+436 LEKICETASDKNA
-449 LVVVNTIKKAQELFV
+449 LVVVNTIKKAQELFT

-476 GYMYDE
+476 GYMYDD
-482 HKRATIEAV
+482 HKRATTRSV
-491 KRAINTN
+491 RCAID
-498 KDDPLASKI
+498 KSKVDPLASKI

-548 KIRGELY
+548 ATRGELY

-562 FTNLIYGDLYKV
+562 FANLIYGDLYKV
-574 SGAILEDFRRKEVRE
+574 SGAILGDLKQKEVRE
-589 SEILEISNSFF
+589 SEILEISNLFF
-600 QKVSAQLERD
+600 QKISNQLENLH
-610 MDESD
+610 
-615 IGKRIKKLEF
+615 IKSEIEKLEF
-625 EDINEE
+625 ENINQKIEDIMN
-631 IKKVMDDNC
+631 DNY
-640 KQTLIIEAK
+640 KQTIIIEPE
-649 ENFIKDFEAEIFEI
+649 ENFIKDFEAKIFEI
-663 KNTKNNEST
+663 KNSPNE
-672 DTKKNKFDI
+672 KFTI
-681 RDLLKNH
+681 RDLFKNH

-694 FSINVTF
+694 FSINVAL
-701 KDMDKLTPNLKQ
+701 KDMNKLMPNLKQ
-713 IRGLKDMFYLPFG
+713 INGLKDMFYLPFG
-726 SPYFYSTDYGLK
+726 SSYFYSAEYGLK
-738 KDTNLDITDE
+738 KDANLDITDE

>member
-21 HIKNMISVGDEELD
+21 HIKNMISAGDEELD

-47 KNNFQIYIRDTSSDK
+47 KNNFQIYIRDTSNDK

-81 DEIPTLFGFLAIVSH
+81 DEIPTIFGFLAIVSH
-96 HGDAVNLMTLAR
+96 HSDAINLMTLAR

-120 EYWEEVANAAKNI
+120 EYWDEVAGAAKNI
-133 EVYSGLSTKKDEF
+133 NIYLGLSTKKDEF
-146 LDRVEKLRQYLILLQ
+146 LDRAEKLRQYLILLQ
-161 YRYKFTYED
+161 YKHKFTYED

-191 NEPRQENKQ
+191 NTPKQETKD
-200 IPLCELEQYISKLA
+200 IPIDVLECDIKTLP
-214 EKSDDEKPN
+214 PN
-223 KRDTFRNFVLNNFD
+223 KKRDEFRNFVLNNFD

-251 GKTLTALNFTLKFNK
+251 GKTLTALNFALKFNK
-266 SRIIYT
+266 SRIIYA

-285 IAKIYKNSD
+285 IAKIYENSD
-294 ISVSKAHHKTTI
+294 ISISKAHHKTTI

-311 TEEDRYSKIKFLME
+311 TEDDRYSKIKFLME

-412 NLEYF
+412 NLDYF

-427 LDIGGEEGF
+427 LDISGEEGL
-436 LEKICETARDKNT
+436 LEKICGTARDKNT

-464 KLKDK
+464 KLRDK

-482 HKRATIEAV
+482 RKHATIETI

-548 KIRGELY
+548 EIRGELY

-562 FTNLIYGDLYKV
+562 FTNLIYGDLQKV
-574 SGAILEDFRRKEVRE
+574 SKAILEIFKQREVRE
-589 SEILEISNSFF
+589 SEILEISNLYF
-600 QKVSAQLERD
+600 QKISDQLENLYI
-610 MDESD
+610 ESE
-615 IGKRIKKLEF
+615 IKKLEF
-625 EDINEE
+625 ENINQKIEE
-631 IKKVMDDNC
+631 IMKDNH
-640 KQTLIIEAK
+640 KQTLIIEPE
-649 ENFIKDFEAEIFEI
+649 ENFIKDFEAKIIEI
-663 KNTKNNEST
+663 KNSQNNEFT
-672 DTKKNKFDI
+672 I
-681 RDLLKNH
+681 RDILKNH

-701 KDMDKLTPNLKQ
+701 KDKEKLTPNLRQ

-726 SPYFYSTDYGLK
+726 SSYFYSADYGLK
-738 KDTNLDITDE
+738 KDMNLDITDE

>member
-1 MKESILFDEFWSHP
+1 MMKESILFDEFWSHP

-21 HIKNMISVGDEELD
+21 HIKNMISPDDEELD
-35 KQVKLYHDIAKL
+35 RQLKLYHDIAKL
-47 KNNFQIYIRDTSSDK
+47 KNNFQIYIRDTSNDK
-62 LDKNHSFLSAYFF
+62 LDKNHSLLSAYFF

-81 DEIPTLFGFLAIVSH
+81 DEIPTLFGFLAIISH
-96 HGDAVNLMTLAR
+96 HGDVVNLMTLAR
-108 DANKFFKNSKEL
+108 EANKFFKNQKEL
-120 EYWEEVANAAKNI
+120 EQWDEVAGAAKNI
-133 EVYSGLSTKKDEF
+133 KIYSGLSTKKDEF
-146 LDRVEKLRQYLILLQ
+146 LDRAEKLRQYLVLSQ
-161 YRYKFTYED
+161 YRHKFTYED

-181 VYSDKFEAIF
+181 IYSDKFEAIF
-191 NEPRQENKQ
+191 SMPKQ
-200 IPLCELEQYISKLA
+200 QTKYIPIDVLE
-214 EKSDDEKPN
+214 SDIQNLSPN
-223 KRDTFRNFVLNNFD
+223 KKRDAFRNFVLNNFD

-251 GKTLTALNFTLKFNK
+251 GKTLTALNFALKFNK
-266 SRIIYT
+266 PRIIYA

-285 IAKIYKNSD
+285 VAKIYKSSD
-294 ISVSKAHHKTTI
+294 ILVSKAHRKTTI
-306 DEENL
+306 SEENL
-311 TEEDRYSKIKFLME
+311 TDEDRYSKIKFLME

-412 NLEYF
+412 NLDYF
-417 SKQDR
+417 AKQDR

-427 LDIGGEEGF
+427 LDIGGEDEL
-436 LEKICETARDKNT
+436 LEKICEAASDKNT
-449 LVVVNTIKKAQELFV
+449 LVVVNTIKKAQELFT
-464 KLKDK
+464 KLRDK

-476 GYMYDE
+476 GYMYDD
-482 HKRATIEAV
+482 HKRATTKAV
-491 KRAINTN
+491 KCAID
-498 KDDPLASKI
+498 KSKIDPLAIKI

-512 QSIEAGVDLDFDVGF
+512 QSIEAGVDLDFDIGF

-548 KIRGELY
+548 ATRGELY

-574 SGAILEDFRRKEVRE
+574 SGAILGDLKQKEVQE
-589 SEILEISNSFF
+589 SEILEISNLYF
-600 QKVSAQLERD
+600 QKISNQLENLH
-610 MDESD
+610 
-615 IGKRIKKLEF
+615 IKSEIEKLEF
-625 EDINEE
+625 ENINQKIEDIMN
-631 IKKVMDDNC
+631 DNY
-640 KQTLIIEAK
+640 KQTIIIEPE
-649 ENFIKDFEAEIFEI
+649 ENFIKDFEAKIFEI
-663 KNTKNNEST
+663 KNSPNE
-672 DTKKNKFDI
+672 KFTI
-681 RDLLKNH
+681 RYLFKNH

-694 FSINVTF
+694 FSINVAL
-701 KDMDKLTPNLKQ
+701 KDMNKLMPNLKQ
-713 IRGLKDMFYLPFG
+713 INGLKDMFYLPFG
-726 SPYFYSTDYGLK
+726 SSYFYSAKCGLK

>member
-1 MKESILFDEFWSHP
+1 MMKESILFDEFWSHP

-21 HIKNMISVGDEELD
+21 HIKNMISPDDEELG
-35 KQVKLYHDIAKL
+35 KQVKLFHDIAKL
-47 KNNFQIYIRDTSSDK
+47 KNNFQIYIRDTSNDK
-62 LDKNHSFLSAYFF
+62 LDKNHSLLSAYFF

-96 HGDAVNLMTLAR
+96 HGDVVNLMTLAR
-108 DANKFFKNSKEL
+108 EANKFFKNQKEL
-120 EYWEEVANAAKNI
+120 EQWDEVAGVAKNI
-133 EVYSGLSTKKDEF
+133 KIYSGLSTKKDEF
-146 LDRVEKLRQYLILLQ
+146 LDRAEKLRQYLVLSQ
-161 YRYKFTYED
+161 YRHKFTYED

-181 VYSDKFEAIF
+181 IYSDKFEAIF
-191 NEPRQENKQ
+191 SIPKQESKDIPIDVLESDIKNLPPNK
-200 IPLCELEQYISKLA
+200 
-214 EKSDDEKPN
+214 
-223 KRDTFRNFVLNNFD
+223 KRDTFRKFVLNNFD
-237 ENYKLFTL
+237 KNYKLFTL

-251 GKTLTALNFTLKFNK
+251 GKTLTALNFALKFNK
-266 SRIIYT
+266 SRIIYA

-285 IAKIYKNSD
+285 VAKIYKNSD
-294 ISVSKAHHKTTI
+294 ILVSKAHHKTTI

-412 NLEYF
+412 NLDYF
-417 SKQDR
+417 AKQDR

-427 LDIGGEEGF
+427 LDIGGEDELLG
-436 LEKICETARDKNT
+436 KICEAASDKNT
-449 LVVVNTIKKAQELFV
+449 LVVVNTIKKAQELFT
-464 KLKDK
+464 KLRDK

-476 GYMYDE
+476 GYMYDD

-491 KRAINTN
+491 RCAID
-498 KDDPLASKI
+498 KSKVDPLANKI

-548 KIRGELY
+548 ATRGELY

-574 SGAILEDFRRKEVRE
+574 SGTILSDLKQKEVRE
-589 SEILEISNSFF
+589 SEILEISNLYF
-600 QKVSAQLERD
+600 QKISNQLEILHIKS
-610 MDESD
+610 E
-615 IGKRIKKLEF
+615 IKKLEF
-625 EDINEE
+625 ENINQKIEE
-631 IKKVMDDNC
+631 IMNDNY
-640 KQTLIIEAK
+640 KQTIIIEPE
-649 ENFIKDFEAEIFEI
+649 ENFIKDFEARIFEI
-663 KNTKNNEST
+663 KNSPNE
-672 DTKKNKFDI
+672 KFTI
-681 RDLLKNH
+681 RDLFKNH

-694 FSINVTF
+694 FSINVAL
-701 KDMDKLTPNLKQ
+701 KDMNKLMPNLKQ
-713 IRGLKDMFYLPFG
+713 ISGLKDMFYLPFG
-726 SPYFYSTDYGLK
+726 SSYFYSAECGLK

>member
-1 MKESILFDEFWSHP
+1 MMKESILFDEFWSHP

-21 HIKNMISVGDEELD
+21 HIKNMISPDDDELG

-47 KNNFQIYIRDTSSDK
+47 KNNFQIYIRDTSNDK
-62 LDKNHSFLSAYFF
+62 LDKNHSLLSAYFF

-96 HGDAVNLMTLAR
+96 HGNVVNLMTLAR
-108 DANKFFKNSKEL
+108 EANKFFKNQKEL
-120 EYWEEVANAAKNI
+120 EQWDEVAGAAKNI
-133 EVYSGLSTKKDEF
+133 KISSGLSTKKDEF
-146 LDRVEKLRQYLILLQ
+146 LDRAEKLRQYLVLSQ
-161 YRYKFTYED
+161 YRDKFTYED

-181 VYSDKFEAIF
+181 IYSDKFEAIF
-191 NEPRQENKQ
+191 SMPKQENKD
-200 IPLCELEQYISKLA
+200 IPIDVLEASIKNLP
-214 EKSDDEKPN
+214 PN
-223 KRDTFRNFVLNNFD
+223 KKRDTFRKFVLNNFD

-251 GKTLTALNFTLKFNK
+251 GKTLTALNFALKFNK
-266 SRIIYT
+266 SRIIYA

-285 IAKIYKNSD
+285 VAKIYKNSD
-294 ISVSKAHHKTTI
+294 ILVSKAHHKTTI

-325 SFSGEINVTT
+325 SFNGEINVTT

-385 SQRLGTIFIF
+385 SQRLDTIFIF

-412 NLEYF
+412 NLDYF
-417 SKQDR
+417 AKQDR

-427 LDIGGEEGF
+427 LHIGGEDEL
-436 LEKICETARDKNT
+436 LEKICEAASDKNT
-449 LVVVNTIKKAQELFV
+449 LVVVNTIKKAQELFT
-464 KLKDK
+464 KLRDK

-476 GYMYDE
+476 GYMYDD
-482 HKRATIEAV
+482 HKRAIIEAV
-491 KRAINTN
+491 RCTIDKS
-498 KDDPLASKI
+498 KVDPLASKI

-512 QSIEAGVDLDFDVGF
+512 QSIEAGVDLDFDIGF

-548 KIRGELY
+548 ATRGELY

-574 SGAILEDFRRKEVRE
+574 SGAILSDLKQKEVRE
-589 SEILEISNSFF
+589 SEILEISNLYF
-600 QKVSAQLERD
+600 QKISNQLENLH
-610 MDESD
+610 
-615 IGKRIKKLEF
+615 IKSEIEKLEF
-625 EDINEE
+625 ENINQKIEDIMN
-631 IKKVMDDNC
+631 DNY
-640 KQTLIIEAK
+640 KQTIIIEPE
-649 ENFIKDFEAEIFEI
+649 ENFIKDFEAKIFEI
-663 KNTKNNEST
+663 KNSPNE
-672 DTKKNKFDI
+672 KFTI
-681 RDLLKNH
+681 RDLFKNH

-694 FSINVTF
+694 FSINVAL
-701 KDMDKLTPNLKQ
+701 KDMNKLMPNLKQ
-713 IRGLKDMFYLPFG
+713 INGLKDMFYLPFG
-726 SPYFYSTDYGLK
+726 SSYFYSAECGLK

>member
-21 HIKNMISVGDEELD
+21 HIKNMISPDDDELG
-35 KQVKLYHDIAKL
+35 KQVKLFHDIAKL
-47 KNNFQIYIRDTSSDK
+47 KNNFQIYIRDTSNDK
-62 LDKNHSFLSAYFF
+62 LDKNHSLLSAYFF

-81 DEIPTLFGFLAIVSH
+81 DEVPTIFGFLAIVSH
-96 HGDAVNLMTLAR
+96 HGNVVNLMTLAR
-108 DANKFFKNSKEL
+108 EANKFFKNQKEL
-120 EYWEEVANAAKNI
+120 EQWDEVAGAAKNI
-133 EVYSGLSTKKDEF
+133 KIYSGLSTKKDEF
-146 LDRVEKLRQYLILLQ
+146 LDRAEKLRQYLVLSQ
-161 YRYKFTYED
+161 YRHKFTYED

-181 VYSDKFEAIF
+181 IYSDKFEAIF
-191 NEPRQENKQ
+191 GIPKQQTKYIPIDVLESDIQNLSPNE
-200 IPLCELEQYISKLA
+200 
-214 EKSDDEKPN
+214 
-223 KRDTFRNFVLNNFD
+223 KRDAFRNFVLNNFD
-237 ENYKLFTL
+237 KERKLFTL

-251 GKTLTALNFTLKFNK
+251 GKTLTALNFALKFNK
-266 SRIIYT
+266 PRIIYA

-285 IAKIYKNSD
+285 VAKIYKSSD
-294 ISVSKAHHKTTI
+294 ILVSKAHHKTTI
-306 DEENL
+306 GEENL
-311 TEEDRYSKIKFLME
+311 TDEDRYSKIKFLME

-385 SQRLGTIFIF
+385 SQRLDTIFIF

-412 NLEYF
+412 NLDYF
-417 SKQDR
+417 AKQDR

-427 LDIGGEEGF
+427 LDIGGEDRL
-436 LEKICETARDKNT
+436 LEKICEAASDKNT
-449 LVVVNTIKKAQELFV
+449 LVVVNTIKKAQELFT
-464 KLKDK
+464 KLRDK
-469 FSCFCLN
+469 FNCFCLN
-476 GYMYDE
+476 GYMYDD

-491 KRAINTN
+491 RCAID
-498 KDDPLASKI
+498 KSKVDPLASKI

-512 QSIEAGVDLDFDVGF
+512 QSIEAGVDLDFDIGF

-536 IQTAGRVNRHFG
+536 IQTAGRINRHFG
-548 KIRGELY
+548 EICGELY

-574 SGAILEDFRRKEVRE
+574 SGTILSDLKQKEVRE
-589 SEILEISNSFF
+589 SEILEISNLYF
-600 QKVSAQLERD
+600 QKISNQLENLH
-610 MDESD
+610 
-615 IGKRIKKLEF
+615 IKSEIEKLEF
-625 EDINEE
+625 ENINQKIEDIMN
-631 IKKVMDDNC
+631 DNY
-640 KQTLIIEAK
+640 KQTIIIEPE
-649 ENFIKDFEAEIFEI
+649 ENFIKNFEAKIFEI
-663 KNTKNNEST
+663 KNSPNE
-672 DTKKNKFDI
+672 KFTI
-681 RDLLKNH
+681 RDLFKNH

-694 FSINVTF
+694 FSINVAL
-701 KDMDKLTPNLKQ
+701 KDMNKLMPNLKQ
-713 IRGLKDMFYLPFG
+713 INGLRDMFYLPFG
-726 SPYFYSTDYGLK
+726 SSYFYSAEYGLK

>member
-1 MKESILFDEFWSHP
+1 MPKQETKDIPIDVLESDIKTLPP
-15 NKLLEN
+15 NK
-21 HIKNMISVGDEELD
+21 
-35 KQVKLYHDIAKL
+35 
-47 KNNFQIYIRDTSSDK
+47 
-62 LDKNHSFLSAYFF
+62 
-75 LLNSKF
+75 
-81 DEIPTLFGFLAIVSH
+81 
-96 HGDAVNLMTLAR
+96 
-108 DANKFFKNSKEL
+108 
-120 EYWEEVANAAKNI
+120 
-133 EVYSGLSTKKDEF
+133 
-146 LDRVEKLRQYLILLQ
+146 
-161 YRYKFTYED
+161 
-170 FINFKSLYSNL
+170 
-181 VYSDKFEAIF
+181 
-191 NEPRQENKQ
+191 
-200 IPLCELEQYISKLA
+200 
-214 EKSDDEKPN
+214 
-223 KRDTFRNFVLNNFD
+223 KRDEFRNFVLNNFD
-237 ENYKLFTL
+237 EDYKLFTL

-251 GKTLTALNFTLKFNK
+251 GKTLTALNFALKFNK
-266 SRIIYT
+266 SRIIYA

-345 NKNKDNVKFN
+345 DKNKDNVKFN

-366 AQAIPYNFR
+366 AQAIPYKFR

-427 LDIGGEEGF
+427 LDISGEEDL
-436 LEKICETARDKNT
+436 LEKICETASDKNT

-464 KLKDK
+464 KLREK
-469 FSCFCLN
+469 FNCFCLN
-476 GYMYDE
+476 GYMYDD
-482 HKRATIEAV
+482 HKHATIEAV

-527 REVSPISSI
+527 REVSPISSV

-548 KIRGELY
+548 EIRGELY

-562 FTNLIYGDLYKV
+562 FTNLIYGDLQKV
-574 SGAILEDFRRKEVRE
+574 SKAILEIFKQREVRE
-589 SEILEISNSFF
+589 SEILEISNLYF
-600 QKVSAQLERD
+600 QKISDQLENLRI
-610 MDESD
+610 ESE
-615 IGKRIKKLEF
+615 IKKLEF
-625 EDINEE
+625 ENINQKIEE
-631 IKKVMDDNC
+631 VMKDNH

-649 ENFIKDFEAEIFEI
+649 ENFIKDFEAKILEI
-663 KNTKNNEST
+663 KNSSNGEFT
-672 DTKKNKFDI
+672 I
-681 RDLLKNH
+681 RDILKNH

-701 KDMDKLTPNLKQ
+701 KDKEKLTPNLKQ

-726 SPYFYSTDYGLK
+726 SSYFYSADYGLK
-738 KDTNLDITDE
+738 KDMNLDITDE

>member
-21 HIKNMISVGDEELD
+21 HIKNMISPNDEELD
-35 KQVKLYHDIAKL
+35 RQVKLYHDIAKL
-47 KNNFQIYIRDTSSDK
+47 KNNFQIYIRDTSNDK
-62 LDKNHSFLSAYFF
+62 LDKNHSLLSAYFF

-96 HGDAVNLMTLAR
+96 HGDVVNLMTLAR
-108 DANKFFKNSKEL
+108 EANKFFKNQKEL
-120 EYWEEVANAAKNI
+120 EQWDEVAGAAKNI
-133 EVYSGLSTKKDEF
+133 KIYLGLSTKKDEF
-146 LDRVEKLRQYLILLQ
+146 LDRAEKLRQYLVLSQ
-161 YRYKFTYED
+161 YRDKFTYED

-181 VYSDKFEAIF
+181 IYSDKFEAIF
-191 NEPRQENKQ
+191 SMPKQENKD
-200 IPLCELEQYISKLA
+200 IPIDVLE
-214 EKSDDEKPN
+214 SDIKNLPPN
-223 KRDTFRNFVLNNFD
+223 KKRNTFRNFVLNNFD
-237 ENYKLFTL
+237 EKYKLFTL

-251 GKTLTALNFTLKFNK
+251 GKTLTALNFALKFNK
-266 SRIIYT
+266 PRIIYA

-285 IAKIYKNSD
+285 VAKIYKNSD
-294 ISVSKAHHKTTI
+294 ILVSKAHHKTTI
-306 DEENL
+306 CEENL
-311 TEEDRYSKIKFLME
+311 TKEDRYSKIKFLME

-412 NLEYF
+412 NLDYF

-427 LDIGGEEGF
+427 LDIGGEDEL
-436 LEKICETARDKNT
+436 LEKICETASDKNT
-449 LVVVNTIKKAQELFV
+449 LVVVNTIKKAQELFT
-464 KLKDK
+464 KLRDK

-476 GYMYDE
+476 GYMYDD

-491 KRAINTN
+491 RCAID
-498 KDDPLASKI
+498 KSKVDPLASKI

-512 QSIEAGVDLDFDVGF
+512 QSIEAGVDLDFDIGF

-548 KIRGELY
+548 EICGELY

-574 SGAILEDFRRKEVRE
+574 SGAILSDLKQKEVRE
-589 SEILEISNSFF
+589 SEILEISNLYF
-600 QKVSAQLERD
+600 QKISNQLENLH
-610 MDESD
+610 
-615 IGKRIKKLEF
+615 IKSEIEKLEF
-625 EDINEE
+625 ENINQKIEDIMN
-631 IKKVMDDNC
+631 DNY
-640 KQTLIIEAK
+640 KQTLIIEPE
-649 ENFIKDFEAEIFEI
+649 ENFIKNFEAKIFEI
-663 KNTKNNEST
+663 KNSPNE
-672 DTKKNKFDI
+672 KFTI
-681 RDLLKNH
+681 RDLFKNH

-694 FSINVTF
+694 FSINVTL
-701 KDMDKLTPNLKQ
+701 KDMNKLMPNLKQ
-713 IRGLKDMFYLPFG
+713 INGLKDIFYLPFG
-726 SPYFYSTDYGLK
+726 SSYFYSAECGLK
-738 KDTNLDITDE
+738 KDTNLDIEDE

>member
-21 HIKNMISVGDEELD
+21 HIKNMISPDEDELG

-47 KNNFQIYIRDTSSDK
+47 KNNFQIYIRDTSNDK
-62 LDKNHSFLSAYFF
+62 LDKNHSLLSAYFF

-96 HGDAVNLMTLAR
+96 HGNVVNLMTLAR
-108 DANKFFKNSKEL
+108 EANKFFKNQKEL
-120 EYWEEVANAAKNI
+120 EQWEEVAGAAKNI
-133 EVYSGLSTKKDEF
+133 KIYSGLSTKKDEF
-146 LDRVEKLRQYLILLQ
+146 LDRAKKLRQYLVLSQ

-181 VYSDKFEAIF
+181 IYSDKFEAIF
-191 NEPRQENKQ
+191 SMPKQESKDIPIDVLESDIKNLPPNE
-200 IPLCELEQYISKLA
+200 
-214 EKSDDEKPN
+214 
-223 KRDTFRNFVLNNFD
+223 KRDAFRNFVLNNFD

-251 GKTLTALNFTLKFNK
+251 GKTLTALNFALKFNK
-266 SRIIYT
+266 SRIIYA

-285 IAKIYKNSD
+285 VAKIYKNSD
-294 ISVSKAHHKTTI
+294 ILVSKAHHKTTI
-306 DEENL
+306 CEENL
-311 TEEDRYSKIKFLME
+311 TKEDRYSKIKFLME

-395 MSATMPVIKS
+395 ISATMPVIKS

-412 NLEYF
+412 NLDYF

-427 LDIGGEEGF
+427 LDIGGEDEL
-436 LEKICETARDKNT
+436 LEKICEAASDKNT
-449 LVVVNTIKKAQELFV
+449 LVVVNTIKKAQELFT
-464 KLKDK
+464 KLRDK
-469 FSCFCLN
+469 FNCFCLN
-476 GYMYDE
+476 GYMYDN

-491 KRAINTN
+491 RCAID
-498 KDDPLASKI
+498 KSKVDPLASKI

-548 KIRGELY
+548 ATRGKLY
-555 VFPEISK
+555 VFSEISK

-574 SGAILEDFRRKEVRE
+574 SGAILSDLKQKEVRE
-589 SEILEISNSFF
+589 SEILEISNLYF
-600 QKVSAQLERD
+600 QKISNQLENLH
-610 MDESD
+610 
-615 IGKRIKKLEF
+615 IKSEIEKLEF
-625 EDINEE
+625 ENINQKIEDIMN
-631 IKKVMDDNC
+631 DNY
-640 KQTLIIEAK
+640 KQTIIIEPE
-649 ENFIKDFEAEIFEI
+649 ENFIKDFEAKIFEI
-663 KNTKNNEST
+663 KNSPNE
-672 DTKKNKFDI
+672 KFTI
-681 RDLLKNH
+681 RDLFKNH

-694 FSINVTF
+694 FSIKRSV
-701 KDMDKLTPNLKQ
+701 K
-713 IRGLKDMFYLPFG
+713 RY
-726 SPYFYSTDYGLK
+726 
-738 KDTNLDITDE
+738 E
-748 VFD
+748 

>member
-21 HIKNMISVGDEELD
+21 HIKNMISPGDEELD

-47 KNNFQIYIRDTSSDK
+47 KNNFQIYIRDTSNDK
-62 LDKNHSFLSAYFF
+62 LDKNHSLLSAYFF

-81 DEIPTLFGFLAIVSH
+81 NEIPTLFGFLAIVSH

-108 DANKFFKNSKEL
+108 DANKFFKNLKEL
-120 EYWEEVANAAKNI
+120 EYWEEVANAAKNTQ
-133 EVYSGLSTKKDEF
+133 VYSGLSTKKDEF
-146 LDRVEKLRQYLILLQ
+146 LDRAEKLRQYLILLQ
-161 YRYKFTYED
+161 YRYKFTYSD

-191 NEPRQENKQ
+191 NTPKQETKD
-200 IPLCELEQYISKLA
+200 IPIDVLE
-214 EKSDDEKPN
+214 SDIQSLPPN
-223 KRDTFRNFVLNNFD
+223 KKRDEFRNFVLNNFD

-251 GKTLTALNFTLKFNK
+251 GKTLTALNFALKFNK
-266 SRIIYT
+266 SRIIYA

-285 IAKIYKNSD
+285 IVKIYENSD

-366 AQAIPYNFR
+366 AQAIPYKFR

-427 LDIGGEEGF
+427 LDVSGEDGL
-436 LEKICETARDKNT
+436 LEKICETASDKNT

-464 KLKDK
+464 KLRDK

-476 GYMYDE
+476 GYMYDD
-482 HKRATIEAV
+482 HKRAVIEAV
-491 KRAINTN
+491 RCAIDKS

-548 KIRGELY
+548 EIRGELY

-562 FTNLIYGDLYKV
+562 FTNLIYGDLQKV
-574 SGAILEDFRRKEVRE
+574 SKAILEIFKQREVRE
-589 SEILEISNSFF
+589 SEILEISNLYF
-600 QKVSAQLERD
+600 QKISDQLENLYI
-610 MDESD
+610 ESE
-615 IGKRIKKLEF
+615 IKKLEF
-625 EDINEE
+625 ENINQKIEE
-631 IKKVMDDNC
+631 IMKDNH
-640 KQTLIIEAK
+640 KQTLIIEPE
-649 ENFIKDFEAEIFEI
+649 ENFIKDFEAKIIEI
-663 KNTKNNEST
+663 KNSANGEFT
-672 DTKKNKFDI
+672 I

-694 FSINVTF
+694 FSINVTL
-701 KDMDKLTPNLKQ
+701 KDKEKLTPNLKQ
-713 IRGLKDMFYLPFG
+713 MRGLKDMFYLPFG
-726 SPYFYSTDYGLK
+726 SSYFYSADYGLK

>member
-21 HIKNMISVGDEELD
+21 HIKNMISPDDDELD

-47 KNNFQIYIRDTSSDK
+47 KNNFQIYIRDTSNDK
-62 LDKNHSFLSAYFF
+62 LDKNHSLLSAYFF

-81 DEIPTLFGFLAIVSH
+81 DEIPTLFSFLAIVSH
-96 HGDAVNLMTLAR
+96 HGNVVNLMTLAR
-108 DANKFFKNSKEL
+108 EANKFFKNQKEL
-120 EYWEEVANAAKNI
+120 EQWDEVTNAAKNI
-133 EVYSGLSTKKDEF
+133 KIYSGLSTKKDEF
-146 LDRVEKLRQYLILLQ
+146 LDRAEKLRQYLVLSQ
-161 YRYKFTYED
+161 YRHKFTYED

-181 VYSDKFEAIF
+181 IYSDKFEAIF
-191 NEPRQENKQ
+191 SMQKQESKDIPIDVLESDIQNLPPNE
-200 IPLCELEQYISKLA
+200 
-214 EKSDDEKPN
+214 
-223 KRDTFRNFVLNNFD
+223 KRDAFRKFFLNNFD

-251 GKTLTALNFTLKFNK
+251 GKTLTALNFALKFNK
-266 SRIIYT
+266 PRIIYA

-306 DEENL
+306 DEKNL
-311 TEEDRYSKIKFLME
+311 TKEDRYSKIKFLME
-325 SFSGEINVTT
+325 SFSGEINITT

-412 NLEYF
+412 NLDYF

-427 LDIGGEEGF
+427 LDTDGEDEL
-436 LEKICETARDKNT
+436 LEKICETASDKNT
-449 LVVVNTIKKAQELFV
+449 LVVVNTIKKAQELFT
-464 KLKDK
+464 KLRDK

-476 GYMYDE
+476 GYMYDD
-482 HKRATIEAV
+482 HKCATIEAV
-491 KRAINTN
+491 KCAID
-498 KDDPLASKI
+498 KSKVDPLASKI

-512 QSIEAGVDLDFDVGF
+512 QSIEAGVDLDFDIGF

-548 KIRGELY
+548 ATRGELY

-574 SGAILEDFRRKEVRE
+574 SGAILSDLKQKEVRE
-589 SEILEISNSFF
+589 SEILEISNFYF
-600 QKVSAQLERD
+600 QKISNQLENLH
-610 MDESD
+610 
-615 IGKRIKKLEF
+615 IKSEIEKLEF
-625 EDINEE
+625 ENINQKIEDIMN
-631 IKKVMDDNC
+631 DNY
-640 KQTLIIEAK
+640 KQTIIIEPE
-649 ENFIKDFEAEIFEI
+649 ENFIKDFEAKIFEI
-663 KNTKNNEST
+663 KNSPNE
-672 DTKKNKFDI
+672 KFTI
-681 RDLLKNH
+681 RDLFKNH
-688 IRKLSK
+688 IRKLPE
-694 FSINVTF
+694 FSINVAL
-701 KDMDKLTPNLKQ
+701 KDMNKLMPNLKQ
-713 IRGLKDMFYLPFG
+713 INGLKDMFYLPFG
-726 SPYFYSTDYGLK
+726 SSYFYSAECGLK
-738 KDTNLDITDE
+738 KDTNLDIEDE

>member
-21 HIKNMISVGDEELD
+21 HIKNMISPDDDELG
-35 KQVKLYHDIAKL
+35 KQVKLFHDIAKL
-47 KNNFQIYIRDTSSDK
+47 KNHFQIYIRDTSNDK
-62 LDKNHSFLSAYFF
+62 LDKNHSLLSAYFF

-81 DEIPTLFGFLAIVSH
+81 DEISTLFGFLAIVSH
-96 HGDAVNLMTLAR
+96 HGDVVNLMTLAR
-108 DANKFFKNSKEL
+108 EANKFFKNQKEL
-120 EYWEEVANAAKNI
+120 ERWDEVANATKNI
-133 EVYSGLSTKKDEF
+133 KIYSGLSTKKDEF
-146 LDRVEKLRQYLILLQ
+146 LDRAEKLRQYLVLSQ
-161 YRYKFTYED
+161 YRHKFTYED

-181 VYSDKFEAIF
+181 IYSDKFEAIF
-191 NEPRQENKQ
+191 SIPKQESKD
-200 IPLCELEQYISKLA
+200 IPIDVLE
-214 EKSDDEKPN
+214 SDIQNLPPN
-223 KRDTFRNFVLNNFD
+223 KKRDAFRKFVLNNFD

-251 GKTLTALNFTLKFNK
+251 GKTLTALNFALKFNK
-266 SRIIYT
+266 SRIIYA

-285 IAKIYKNSD
+285 VAKIYKNSD
-294 ISVSKAHHKTTI
+294 ILVSKAHHKTTI
-306 DEENL
+306 GEENL
-311 TEEDRYSKIKFLME
+311 TKEDRYSKIKFLME

-405 ENFKEIS
+405 EKFKEIS
-412 NLEYF
+412 NLDYF

-427 LDIGGEEGF
+427 LDIGGEDEL
-436 LEKICETARDKNT
+436 LEKICETASDKNT
-449 LVVVNTIKKAQELFV
+449 LVVVNTIKKAQELFT
-464 KLKDK
+464 KLRDK

-476 GYMYDE
+476 GYMYDD

-491 KRAINTN
+491 RCAID
-498 KDDPLASKI
+498 KSKVDPLASKI

-512 QSIEAGVDLDFDVGF
+512 QSIEAGVDLDFDIGF

-548 KIRGELY
+548 ATRGELY

-574 SGAILEDFRRKEVRE
+574 SGAILSDLKQKEVRE
-589 SEILEISNSFF
+589 SEILEISNLYF
-600 QKVSAQLERD
+600 QKISNQLENLH
-610 MDESD
+610 
-615 IGKRIKKLEF
+615 IKSEIEKLEF
-625 EDINEE
+625 ENINQKIEDIMN
-631 IKKVMDDNC
+631 DNY
-640 KQTLIIEAK
+640 KQTLIIEPE
-649 ENFIKDFEAEIFEI
+649 ENFIKNFEAKIFEI
-663 KNTKNNEST
+663 KNSPNE
-672 DTKKNKFDI
+672 KFTI
-681 RDLLKNH
+681 RDLFKNH

-694 FSINVTF
+694 FSINVAL
-701 KDMDKLTPNLKQ
+701 KDMNKLMPNLKQ
-713 IRGLKDMFYLPFG
+713 INGLKDIFYLLFG
-726 SPYFYSTDYGLK
+726 SSYFYSAECGLK
-738 KDTNLDITDE
+738 KDTNLDIEDE

>member
-15 NKLLEN
+15 NKLLKN
-21 HIKNMISVGDEELD
+21 HIKNMISPNDEELD
-35 KQVKLYHDIAKL
+35 RQVKLFHDIAKL
-47 KNNFQIYIRDTSSDK
+47 KNNFQIYIRDTSNDK
-62 LDKNHSFLSAYFF
+62 LDKNHSLLSAYFF

-81 DEIPTLFGFLAIVSH
+81 DEILTIFGFLTIVSH
-96 HGDAVNLMTLAR
+96 HGDVVNLMTLAR
-108 DANKFFKNSKEL
+108 EANKFFKNQKEL
-120 EYWEEVANAAKNI
+120 EQWDEVAGAAKNI
-133 EVYSGLSTKKDEF
+133 KIYSGLSTKKDEF
-146 LDRVEKLRQYLILLQ
+146 LDRAEKLRQYLILSQ
-161 YRYKFTYED
+161 YRRKFTYED

-181 VYSDKFEAIF
+181 IYSDKFEAIF
-191 NEPRQENKQ
+191 SIPKQESKDIPIDVLESDIQNLPPNE
-200 IPLCELEQYISKLA
+200 
-214 EKSDDEKPN
+214 
-223 KRDTFRNFVLNNFD
+223 KRDAFRNFVLNNFD

-251 GKTLTALNFTLKFNK
+251 GKTLTALNFALKFNK
-266 SRIIYT
+266 SRIIYA

-285 IAKIYKNSD
+285 IAKIYKNND

-311 TEEDRYSKIKFLME
+311 TEDDRYSKIKFLME

-412 NLEYF
+412 NLDYF

-427 LDIGGEEGF
+427 LDIGGEDEL
-436 LEKICETARDKNT
+436 LEKICETASDKNT
-449 LVVVNTIKKAQELFV
+449 LVVVNTIKKAQELFT
-464 KLKDK
+464 KLRDK

-476 GYMYDE
+476 GYMYDD

-491 KRAINTN
+491 RCAID
-498 KDDPLASKI
+498 KSKVDPLASKI

-512 QSIEAGVDLDFDVGF
+512 QSIEAGVDLDFDIGF

-548 KIRGELY
+548 EICGELY

-574 SGAILEDFRRKEVRE
+574 SGAILSDLKQKEVRE
-589 SEILEISNSFF
+589 SEILEISNLYF
-600 QKVSAQLERD
+600 QKISNQLENLH
-610 MDESD
+610 
-615 IGKRIKKLEF
+615 IKSEIEKLEF
-625 EDINEE
+625 ENINQKIEDIMN
-631 IKKVMDDNC
+631 DNY
-640 KQTLIIEAK
+640 KQTLIIEPE
-649 ENFIKDFEAEIFEI
+649 ENFIKNFEAKIFEI
-663 KNTKNNEST
+663 KNSPNE
-672 DTKKNKFDI
+672 KFTI
-681 RDLLKNH
+681 RDLFKNH

-694 FSINVTF
+694 FSINVTL
-701 KDMDKLTPNLKQ
+701 KDMNKLMPNLKQ
-713 IRGLKDMFYLPFG
+713 INGLKDIFYLPFG
-726 SPYFYSTDYGLK
+726 SSYFYSAECGLK
-738 KDTNLDITDE
+738 KDTNLDIEDE

>member
-1 MKESILFDEFWSHP
+1 MMKESILFDEFWSHP

-21 HIKNMISVGDEELD
+21 HIKNMISPDDDELS

-47 KNNFQIYIRDTSSDK
+47 KNNFQIYIRDTSNDK
-62 LDKNHSFLSAYFF
+62 LDKNHSLLSAYFF

-96 HGDAVNLMTLAR
+96 HGNVVNLMTLAR
-108 DANKFFKNSKEL
+108 EANKFFKNQKEL
-120 EYWEEVANAAKNI
+120 EQWEEVAGAAKNI
-133 EVYSGLSTKKDEF
+133 KIYSGLSTKKDEF
-146 LDRVEKLRQYLILLQ
+146 LDRAKKLRQYLVLSQ

-181 VYSDKFEAIF
+181 IYSDKFEAIF
-191 NEPRQENKQ
+191 GIPKQESKD
-200 IPLCELEQYISKLA
+200 IPIDVLE
-214 EKSDDEKPN
+214 SDIQNLPPN
-223 KRDTFRNFVLNNFD
+223 KKRDAFRKFVLNNFD

-251 GKTLTALNFTLKFNK
+251 GKTLTALNFALKFNK
-266 SRIIYT
+266 PRIIYA

-285 IAKIYKNSD
+285 VAKIYKNSD
-294 ISVSKAHHKTTI
+294 ILVSKAHHKTTI
-306 DEENL
+306 CEENL
-311 TEEDRYSKIKFLME
+311 TKEDRYSKIKFLME

-422 YVIKW
+422 YIIKW
-427 LDIGGEEGF
+427 LDIGGEDEL
-436 LEKICETARDKNT
+436 LEKICETASDKNT
-449 LVVVNTIKKAQELFV
+449 LVVVNTIKKAQELFA
-464 KLKDK
+464 KLRDK
-469 FSCFCLN
+469 FNCFCLN
-476 GYMYDE
+476 GYMYDD

-491 KRAINTN
+491 RCAVN
-498 KDDPLASKI
+498 KSKVDPLASKI

-536 IQTAGRVNRHFG
+536 IQTAGRINRHFG
-548 KIRGELY
+548 ATRGELY
-555 VFPEISK
+555 VFPEVSK

-574 SGAILEDFRRKEVRE
+574 SGAILSNLKQKEVRE
-589 SEILEISNSFF
+589 SEILEISNLFF
-600 QKVSAQLERD
+600 QKISNQLENLY
-610 MDESD
+610 
-615 IGKRIKKLEF
+615 IKSEIEKLEF
-625 EDINEE
+625 ENINQKIEDIMN
-631 IKKVMDDNC
+631 DNY
-640 KQTLIIEAK
+640 KQTIIIEPK
-649 ENFIKDFEAEIFEI
+649 ENFIKDFEVKIFEI
-663 KNTKNNEST
+663 KNSPNE
-672 DTKKNKFDI
+672 KFTI
-681 RDLLKNH
+681 RDLFKNH
-688 IRKLSK
+688 IRKLSQ
-694 FSINVTF
+694 FSINVAL
-701 KDMDKLTPNLKQ
+701 KDMNKLMPNLKQ
-713 IRGLKDMFYLPFG
+713 INGLKDMFYLPFG
-726 SPYFYSTDYGLK
+726 SSYFYSAECGLK
-738 KDTNLDITDE
+738 KDMNLDITDE

>member
-21 HIKNMISVGDEELD
+21 HIKNMISPDDDELD
-35 KQVKLYHDIAKL
+35 RQVKLFHDIAKL
-47 KNNFQIYIRDTSSDK
+47 KNNFQIYIRDTSNDK
-62 LDKNHSFLSAYFF
+62 LDKNHSLLSAYFF

-96 HGDAVNLMTLAR
+96 HGDVVNLMTLAR
-108 DANKFFKNSKEL
+108 EANKFFKNQKEL
-120 EYWEEVANAAKNI
+120 EQWDEVAGATKNI
-133 EVYSGLSTKKDEF
+133 NIYSGLSTKKDEF
-146 LDRVEKLRQYLILLQ
+146 LDRAEKLRQYLVLSQ
-161 YRYKFTYED
+161 YRHKFTYED
-170 FINFKSLYSNL
+170 FVNFKSLYSNL
-181 VYSDKFEAIF
+181 IYSDKFEAIF
-191 NEPRQENKQ
+191 GIPKQESKDIPPIDVLEADIQNLPPNK
-200 IPLCELEQYISKLA
+200 
-214 EKSDDEKPN
+214 
-223 KRDTFRNFVLNNFD
+223 KRDTFRKFVLNNFD

-251 GKTLTALNFTLKFNK
+251 GKTLTALNFALKFNK
-266 SRIIYT
+266 PRIIHA

-294 ISVSKAHHKTTI
+294 ILVSKAHHKTTI
-306 DEENL
+306 GEENL
-311 TEEDRYSKIKFLME
+311 TQEDRYSKIKFLME

-405 ENFKEIS
+405 EKFKEIS
-412 NLEYF
+412 NLDYF
-417 SKQDR
+417 TKQDR

-427 LDIGGEEGF
+427 LDIGGEDEL
-436 LEKICETARDKNT
+436 LEKICEAASDKNT
-449 LVVVNTIKKAQELFV
+449 LVVVNTIKKAQELFT
-464 KLKDK
+464 KLRDK

-476 GYMYDE
+476 GYMHDD

-491 KRAINTN
+491 RCAIDKN
-498 KDDPLASKI
+498 KVDPLANKI

-512 QSIEAGVDLDFDVGF
+512 QSIEAGVDIDFDVGF

-548 KIRGELY
+548 ATRGELY
-555 VFPEISK
+555 IFPEISK

-574 SGAILEDFRRKEVRE
+574 SGAILGDLKQKEVQE
-589 SEILEISNSFF
+589 SEILEISNLYF
-600 QKVSAQLERD
+600 QKISNQLENLH
-610 MDESD
+610 
-615 IGKRIKKLEF
+615 IKSEIEKLEF
-625 EDINEE
+625 ENINQKIEDIMN
-631 IKKVMDDNC
+631 DNY
-640 KQTLIIEAK
+640 KQTIIIEPE
-649 ENFIKDFEAEIFEI
+649 ENFIKDFEAKIFEI
-663 KNTKNNEST
+663 KNSPNE
-672 DTKKNKFDI
+672 KFTI
-681 RDLLKNH
+681 RDLFKNH

-694 FSINVTF
+694 FSINVTL
-701 KDMDKLTPNLKQ
+701 KDMNKLMPNLKQ
-713 IRGLKDMFYLPFG
+713 INGLKDIFYLPFG
-726 SPYFYSTDYGLK
+726 SSYFYSAECGLK
-738 KDTNLDITDE
+738 KDTNLDIEDE
-748 VFD
+748 VFN

>member
-21 HIKNMISVGDEELD
+21 HIKNMISPDDDELG
-35 KQVKLYHDIAKL
+35 KQVKLFHDIAKL
-47 KNNFQIYIRDTSSDK
+47 KNNFQIYIRDTSNDK
-62 LDKNHSFLSAYFF
+62 LDKNHSLLSAYFF

-81 DEIPTLFGFLAIVSH
+81 DEVPTIFGFLAIVSH
-96 HGDAVNLMTLAR
+96 HGNVVNLMTLAR
-108 DANKFFKNSKEL
+108 EANKFFKNQKEL
-120 EYWEEVANAAKNI
+120 EQWDEVAGAAKNI
-133 EVYSGLSTKKDEF
+133 KIYSGLSTKKDEF
-146 LDRVEKLRQYLILLQ
+146 LDRAEKLRQYLVLSQ
-161 YRYKFTYED
+161 YRHKFTYED

-181 VYSDKFEAIF
+181 IYSDKFEAIF
-191 NEPRQENKQ
+191 GIPKQQTKYIPIDVLESDIQNLSPNE
-200 IPLCELEQYISKLA
+200 
-214 EKSDDEKPN
+214 
-223 KRDTFRNFVLNNFD
+223 KRDAFRNFVLNNFD
-237 ENYKLFTL
+237 KERKLFTL

-251 GKTLTALNFTLKFNK
+251 GKTLTALNFALKFNK
-266 SRIIYT
+266 PRIIYA

-285 IAKIYKNSD
+285 VAKIYKNSD
-294 ISVSKAHHKTTI
+294 ILVSKAHHKTTI
-306 DEENL
+306 GEENL
-311 TEEDRYSKIKFLME
+311 TKEDRYSKIKFLME
-325 SFSGEINVTT
+325 SFSGEINITT

-385 SQRLGTIFIF
+385 SQRLDTIFIF

-412 NLEYF
+412 NLDYF
-417 SKQDR
+417 AKQDR

-427 LDIGGEEGF
+427 LNIGGEDEL
-436 LEKICETARDKNT
+436 LEKICEAASDKNT
-449 LVVVNTIKKAQELFV
+449 LVVVNTIKKAQELFT
-464 KLKDK
+464 KLRDK

-476 GYMYDE
+476 GYMYDD

-491 KRAINTN
+491 RCAID
-498 KDDPLASKI
+498 KSKVDPLASKI

-512 QSIEAGVDLDFDVGF
+512 QSIEAGVDLDFDIGF

-536 IQTAGRVNRHFG
+536 IQTAGRINRHFG
-548 KIRGELY
+548 EICGELY

-574 SGAILEDFRRKEVRE
+574 SGTILSDLKQKEVRE
-589 SEILEISNSFF
+589 SEILEISNLYF
-600 QKVSAQLERD
+600 QKISNQLENLH
-610 MDESD
+610 
-615 IGKRIKKLEF
+615 IKSEIEKLEF
-625 EDINEE
+625 ENINQKIEDIMN
-631 IKKVMDDNC
+631 DNY
-640 KQTLIIEAK
+640 KQTIIIEPE
-649 ENFIKDFEAEIFEI
+649 ENFIKNFEAKIFEI
-663 KNTKNNEST
+663 KNSPNE
-672 DTKKNKFDI
+672 KFTI
-681 RDLLKNH
+681 RDLFKNH

-694 FSINVTF
+694 FSINVAL
-701 KDMDKLTPNLKQ
+701 KDMNKLMPNLKQ
-713 IRGLKDMFYLPFG
+713 INGLRDMFYLPFG
-726 SPYFYSTDYGLK
+726 SSYFYSAEYGLK

>member
-21 HIKNMISVGDEELD
+21 HIKNMISPGDEELD
-35 KQVKLYHDIAKL
+35 KQVKLYHDSAKL
-47 KNNFQIYIRDTSSDK
+47 KNNFQIYIRDTSNDK
-62 LDKNHSFLSAYFF
+62 LDKNHSLLSAYFF

-96 HGDAVNLMTLAR
+96 HGDVLNLDRLVR
-108 DANKFFKNSKEL
+108 EDNKFLGDNFENSKEL
-120 EYWEEVANAAKNI
+120 KYWNEVADAAKNI
-133 EVYSGLSTKKDEF
+133 EIYSRLSTSKDEF
-146 LDRVEKLRQYLILLQ
+146 LKKATSLQIFSCRLI
-161 YRYKFTYED
+161 YRNFTYKD
-170 FINFKSLYSNL
+170 FIDFKSLYSNL

-191 NEPRQENKQ
+191 SMPKQETKNIPIDVLEGDIQSLPPNK
-200 IPLCELEQYISKLA
+200 
-214 EKSDDEKPN
+214 

-237 ENYKLFTL
+237 ENHKLFTL

-251 GKTLTALNFTLKFNK
+251 GKTLTALNFALKFNK
-266 SRIIYT
+266 SHIIYA

-285 IAKIYKNSD
+285 IAKIYENSD

-306 DEENL
+306 GEENL

-325 SFSGEINVTT
+325 SFSGEINITT

-427 LDIGGEEGF
+427 LDISGEEDL

-464 KLKDK
+464 KLRDK

-476 GYMYDE
+476 GYMYDD

-491 KRAINTN
+491 RCAIDKS

-536 IQTAGRVNRHFG
+536 IQTTGRVNRHFG
-548 KIRGELY
+548 EIRGELY

-562 FTNLIYGDLYKV
+562 FTNLIYGDLQKV
-574 SGAILEDFRRKEVRE
+574 SKAILEIFKQREVRE
-589 SEILEISNSFF
+589 SEILEISNLYF
-600 QKVSAQLERD
+600 QKISDQLENLYI
-610 MDESD
+610 ESE
-615 IGKRIKKLEF
+615 IKKLEF
-625 EDINEE
+625 ENINQKIEE
-631 IKKVMDDNC
+631 IMKDNH
-640 KQTLIIEAK
+640 KQTLIIEPE
-649 ENFIKDFEAEIFEI
+649 ENFIKDFEAKILEI
-663 KNTKNNEST
+663 KNSSNDEFT
-672 DTKKNKFDI
+672 I
-681 RDLLKNH
+681 RDILKNH

-701 KDMDKLTPNLKQ
+701 KDKEKLTPNLRQ
-713 IRGLKDMFYLPFG
+713 IRGLKDMFDIPFG
-726 SPYFYSTDYGLK
+726 SSYFYSADYGLK
-738 KDTNLDITDE
+738 KDMNLDITDE

>member
-1 MKESILFDEFWSHP
+1 MMKESILFDEFWSHP
-15 NKLLEN
+15 NKLLEH
-21 HIKNMISVGDEELD
+21 HIKNMISPNDEELD
-35 KQVKLYHDIAKL
+35 RQVKLYHDIAKL
-47 KNNFQIYIRDTSSDK
+47 KNNFQIYIRDTSNDK
-62 LDKNHSFLSAYFF
+62 LDKNHSLLSAYFF

-96 HGDAVNLMTLAR
+96 HGDVVNLMTLAR
-108 DANKFFKNSKEL
+108 EANKFFKNQKEL
-120 EYWEEVANAAKNI
+120 EQWEEVAGAAKNI
-133 EVYSGLSTKKDEF
+133 KIYSGLSTKKDEF
-146 LDRVEKLRQYLILLQ
+146 LDRAEKLRQYLVLSQ
-161 YRYKFTYED
+161 YRHKFTYED

-181 VYSDKFEAIF
+181 IYSDKFEAIF
-191 NEPRQENKQ
+191 SMPKQESKD
-200 IPLCELEQYISKLA
+200 IPIDVLE
-214 EKSDDEKPN
+214 SDIQNLPPN
-223 KRDTFRNFVLNNFD
+223 KKRDAFRKFVLNNFD

-251 GKTLTALNFTLKFNK
+251 GKTLTALNFALKFNK
-266 SRIIYT
+266 SRIIYA

-285 IAKIYKNSD
+285 VAKIYKNSD
-294 ISVSKAHHKTTI
+294 ILVSKAHHKTTI
-306 DEENL
+306 GEENL
-311 TEEDRYSKIKFLME
+311 TDEDRYSKIKFLME

-412 NLEYF
+412 NLDYF

-427 LDIGGEEGF
+427 LDIGGEDEL
-436 LEKICETARDKNT
+436 LEKICEAASDKNT
-449 LVVVNTIKKAQELFV
+449 LVVVNTIKKAQELFT
-464 KLKDK
+464 KLRDK
-469 FSCFCLN
+469 FSCLCLN
-476 GYMYDE
+476 GYMYDD

-491 KRAINTN
+491 RCAVDKS
-498 KDDPLASKI
+498 KVDPLASKI

-512 QSIEAGVDLDFDVGF
+512 QSIEAGVDLDFDIGF

-548 KIRGELY
+548 ATRGELY

-574 SGAILEDFRRKEVRE
+574 SGAILSDLKQKEVRE
-589 SEILEISNSFF
+589 SEILEISNLYF
-600 QKVSAQLERD
+600 QKISNQLENLH
-610 MDESD
+610 
-615 IGKRIKKLEF
+615 IKSEIEKLEF
-625 EDINEE
+625 ENINQKIEE
-631 IKKVMDDNC
+631 IMNDNY
-640 KQTLIIEAK
+640 KQTIIIEPE
-649 ENFIKDFEAEIFEI
+649 ENFIKVFEVKIFEI
-663 KNTKNNEST
+663 KNSPNE
-672 DTKKNKFDI
+672 KFTI
-681 RDLLKNH
+681 RDLFKNH

-694 FSINVTF
+694 FSINVTL
-701 KDMDKLTPNLKQ
+701 KDMNKLMPNLKQ
-713 IRGLKDMFYLPFG
+713 INGLKDMFYLPFD
-726 SPYFYSTDYGLK
+726 SSYFYSAEYGLK

>member
-15 NKLLEN
+15 NKLLKN
-21 HIKNMISVGDEELD
+21 HIKNMISPNDEELD
-35 KQVKLYHDIAKL
+35 RQVKLFHDIAKL
-47 KNNFQIYIRDTSSDK
+47 KNNFQIYIRDTSNDK
-62 LDKNHSFLSAYFF
+62 LDKNHSLLSAYFF

-81 DEIPTLFGFLAIVSH
+81 DEILTIFGFLTIVSH
-96 HGDAVNLMTLAR
+96 HGDVVNLMTLAR
-108 DANKFFKNSKEL
+108 EANKFFKNQKEL
-120 EYWEEVANAAKNI
+120 EQWDEVAGAAKNI
-133 EVYSGLSTKKDEF
+133 NIYLGLSTKKDEF
-146 LDRVEKLRQYLILLQ
+146 LDRAEKLRQYLVLSQ
-161 YRYKFTYED
+161 YRHKFTYED

-181 VYSDKFEAIF
+181 IYSDKFEAIF
-191 NEPRQENKQ
+191 SIPKQESKD
-200 IPLCELEQYISKLA
+200 IPIDVLE
-214 EKSDDEKPN
+214 SDIQNLPPN
-223 KRDTFRNFVLNNFD
+223 KKRDAFRNFVLNNFD

-251 GKTLTALNFTLKFNK
+251 GKTLTALNFALKFNK
-266 SRIIYT
+266 PRIIYA

-285 IAKIYKNSD
+285 VAKIYKSSD
-294 ISVSKAHHKTTI
+294 ILVSKAHHKTTI
-306 DEENL
+306 SEENL
-311 TEEDRYSKIKFLME
+311 TDEDRYSKIKFLME

-405 ENFKEIS
+405 EKFKEIS
-412 NLEYF
+412 NLDYF

-427 LDIGGEEGF
+427 LDIGGEDELLG
-436 LEKICETARDKNT
+436 KICEAASDKNT
-449 LVVVNTIKKAQELFV
+449 LVVVNTIKKAQELFT
-464 KLKDK
+464 KLRDK
-469 FSCFCLN
+469 FNCFCLN
-476 GYMYDE
+476 GYMYDD
-482 HKRATIEAV
+482 HKRATTNAV
-491 KRAINTN
+491 RCAIDKN
-498 KDDPLASKI
+498 KVDPLASKI

-548 KIRGELY
+548 EICGELY

-574 SGAILEDFRRKEVRE
+574 SGAILSDLKQKEVRE
-589 SEILEISNSFF
+589 SEILEISNLYF
-600 QKVSAQLERD
+600 QKISNQLENLH
-610 MDESD
+610 
-615 IGKRIKKLEF
+615 IKSEIEKLEF
-625 EDINEE
+625 ENINQKIEDIMNG
-631 IKKVMDDNC
+631 NY
-640 KQTLIIEAK
+640 KQTIIIEPE
-649 ENFIKDFEAEIFEI
+649 ENFIKDFEARIFEI
-663 KNTKNNEST
+663 KNSPNE
-672 DTKKNKFDI
+672 KFTI
-681 RDLLKNH
+681 RDLFKNH

-694 FSINVTF
+694 FSINVTL
-701 KDMDKLTPNLKQ
+701 KDMNKLMPNLKQ
-713 IRGLKDMFYLPFG
+713 INGLKDMFYLPFG
-726 SPYFYSTDYGLK
+726 SSYFYSAECGLK
-738 KDTNLDITDE
+738 KDTNLDIEDE